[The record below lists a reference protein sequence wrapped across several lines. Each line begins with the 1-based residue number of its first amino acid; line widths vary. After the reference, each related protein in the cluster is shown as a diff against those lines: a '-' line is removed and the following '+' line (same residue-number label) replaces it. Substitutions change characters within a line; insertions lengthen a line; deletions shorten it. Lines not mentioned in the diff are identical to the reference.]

1 MTPRAPRSAAPQ
13 EREPAGIDQIPVWTG
28 VSVRAPR
35 AFSDGLA
42 HLLNDLNDE
51 QYAAVTYGEGPLLV
65 VAGAGTGKT
74 QVITR
79 RVAWLIAEQRAL
91 PEEILALT
99 FTDRAAEEMQ
109 GRVDRLVPYGYAT
122 TPIKTFHAWGDELLR
137 ENSHRLGISGDL
149 RVLGRA
155 EVVLLLREHLFEL
168 GLSRFTPLGDPTR
181 FLGDIAGYISRAKE
195 EAVSADAIEA
205 FAAELRAKAAAVV
218 PDVDA
223 PAKERKKLEEYAAAL
238 TRLSEEQGELAV
250 VYRTYRGILAKSG
263 LLDFGDQVLLA
274 YEILRSDPLV
284 AARVR
289 ERHRWLLVDEY
300 QDTNRLQ
307 GALVDL
313 IAQGSGNLTAVGD
326 DDQSI
331 YRFRGAAISNILG
344 FVDRY
349 PDAGKVVLTK
359 NYRSTTPILSAA
371 RRLVRFNDPDR
382 LETRLGISKD
392 LSAEADPGGSAP
404 VGFRRF
410 RTTADEADWIAQ
422 EVRASI
428 DAGRRPRDH
437 AVLVRANVDT
447 VEIGRSL
454 NMAGIAWRASGAA
467 GLYDRPEVRLLLA
480 GLRHAADPDASA
492 PLFLI
497 AADARFKVPAAILA
511 AAVGKAR
518 REHRSLRECLALI
531 GAAHPDTE
539 RLMGR
544 LSGLVQES
552 VERTSGEVLYRWLRE
567 SGLLAE
573 LTREASPEADEQ
585 IRNIG
590 RLFDVVRS
598 RSRLLELD
606 RAPYLVRYLEELGEA
621 GDDPSAADVDPD
633 LDAVSLL
640 TIHQAKGLEFPVVFV
655 ANMVETRFPAR
666 GRPPRL
672 ALAAELGGSDEIV
685 PRDPR
690 IADDPSAL
698 DEEALREER
707 RLAYVA
713 LTRARTQ
720 LYLSAAER
728 STGGVRP
735 RKVSRFVSEALD
747 LARTQLEEVP
757 FTGERSS
764 AIGALEIVA
773 PAPPVFAVREPGA
786 AEQTPLTLSYTAI
799 EAYLACP
806 LRYHYQQRLRIPLPP
821 HHAAIY
827 GSALHAAVAEF
838 HRGQMNGAAPELP
851 ALTAALD
858 RSWQSAGFVSRSHEE
873 ARRDAALK
881 VIERFRSDELASGV
895 VPAYVEKDFSF
906 EIGGHKVRGRWDRVD
921 VRPLAPGERTKEI
934 PSIELSGDTL
944 RPTLPLSDEWVVIS
958 DYKSGGKDDDETGVA
973 RARDA
978 LQLQIYALAWRS
990 TTGRLPDEVSLRF
1003 LDSGKTATV
1012 PVDPKRIEKA
1022 REKIAEAAEGIQT
1035 GSMEAKPDLMNCTYC
1050 AYRELCPSSKAP
1062 AGRPG

>member
-1 MTPRAPRSAAPQ
+1 M
-13 EREPAGIDQIPVWTG
+13 
-28 VSVRAPR
+28 RAPR
-35 AFSDGLA
+35 AFEEGVK
-42 HLLNDLNDE
+42 HLLADLNDE
-51 QYAAVTYGEGPLLV
+51 QYAAVTHGEGPLLV

-79 RVAWLIAEQRAL
+79 RVAWLIAQQRAA

-137 ENSHRLGISGDL
+137 ENAHRLGISGEL

-168 GLSRFTPLGDPTR
+168 GLSRFAPLGDPTR
-181 FLGDIAGYISRAKE
+181 FLGDVAAYISRAKE
-195 EAVSADAIEA
+195 EGVGADQINTFATDLCARAETLRSETVDDEKVRRQVSAHADA
-205 FAAELRAKAAAVV
+205 LQR
-218 PDVDA
+218 
-223 PAKERKKLEEYAAAL
+223 LGEEH
-238 TRLSEEQGELAV
+238 GELAAA
-250 VYRTYRGILAKSG
+250 YRAYRRILARNG

-274 YEILRSDPLV
+274 YELLRDDPLV

-313 IAQGSGNLTAVGD
+313 IAQGSRNLTAVGD

-331 YRFRGAAISNILG
+331 YRFRGAAIENILG

-349 PDAGKVVLTK
+349 PDASKVVLTR

-371 RRLVRFNDPDR
+371 RRLIRFNDPER
-382 LETRLGISKD
+382 LETKLGISKE
-392 LSAEADPGGSAP
+392 LRAEVEGSAP
-404 VGFRRF
+404 HPVAFRRF
-410 RTTADEADWIAQ
+410 RTTADEADWIAS
-422 EVRASI
+422 EIRSSVAS
-428 DAGRRPRDH
+428 GRLPRDH

-447 VEIGRSL
+447 AEISRSL
-454 NMAGIAWRASGAA
+454 NMAGIPWRASGAA

-480 GLRHAADPDASA
+480 GLRYAADPDASA

-497 AADARFKVPAAILA
+497 AADPRFKVPAGTLA
-511 AAVGKAR
+511 AAVGKSR
-518 REHRSLRECLALI
+518 RDHRPLREALQAV
-531 GAAHPDTE
+531 GAINPDTV
-539 RLMGR
+539 RLLSR
-544 LSGLVQES
+544 LSDLVKES

-573 LTREASPEADEQ
+573 LTREATPEADEQ

-606 RAPYLVRYLEELGEA
+606 RAPFLVRYLEELGEA

-633 LDAVSLL
+633 LDAVALL
-640 TIHQAKGLEFPVVFV
+640 TVHQAKGLEFPVVFV

-690 IADDPSAL
+690 APEAPTAL

-713 LTRARTQ
+713 LTRAREQ
-720 LYLSAAER
+720 LYLTASER
-728 STGGVRP
+728 ATGGVRP
-735 RKVSRFVSEALD
+735 RKVSRFISEALD
-747 LARTQLEEVP
+747 LARTQLEETV

-764 AIGALEIVA
+764 AVAALEVA
-773 PAPPVFAVREPGA
+773 EPAAAVLPARAPGG

-838 HRGQMNGAAPELP
+838 HRGQMAGAVPESE
-851 ALTAALD
+851 ALVEALN
-858 RSWQSAGFVSRSHEE
+858 RSWQSAGFISRTHEE
-873 ARRDAALK
+873 ARYAAALK
-881 VIERFRSDELASGV
+881 VLERFSDEERASGT

-906 EIGGHKVRGRWDRVD
+906 EIGGHKIRGRWDRVD
-921 VRPLAPGERTKEI
+921 VTPLASGERTREI
-934 PSIELSGDTL
+934 PVIEMSDETI

-958 DYKSGGKDDDETGVA
+958 DYKSGGKDDEEGNAT

-978 LQLQIYALAWRS
+978 LQLQIYALAWRAA
-990 TTGRLPDEVSLRF
+990 TGRLPDEVSLRF

-1012 PVDPKRIEKA
+1012 PVDPKRIAKA
-1022 REKIAEAAEGIQT
+1022 RDRIVEAAEGIQS
-1035 GSMEAKPDLMNCTYC
+1035 GSMEAKPDRMNCTYC

-1062 AGRPG
+1062 AGRPS

>member
-1 MTPRAPRSAAPQ
+1 M
-13 EREPAGIDQIPVWTG
+13 
-28 VSVRAPR
+28 RAPR
-35 AFSDGLA
+35 AFEEGVK
-42 HLLNDLNDE
+42 HLLADLNDE
-51 QYAAVTYGEGPLLV
+51 QYAAVTHGEGPLLV

-79 RVAWLIAEQRAL
+79 RVAWLIAQQRAA

-137 ENSHRLGISGDL
+137 ENAHRLGISGEL

-168 GLSRFTPLGDPTR
+168 GLSRFAPLGDPTR
-181 FLGDIAGYISRAKE
+181 FLGDVAGYISRAKE
-195 EAVSADAIEA
+195 EGVGADQIDTFATDLCARAETLRSETVDDEKVRRQVSAHADA
-205 FAAELRAKAAAVV
+205 LQR
-218 PDVDA
+218 
-223 PAKERKKLEEYAAAL
+223 LGEEH
-238 TRLSEEQGELAV
+238 GELATAYRA
-250 VYRTYRGILAKSG
+250 YRTILARNG

-274 YEILRSDPLV
+274 YELLRDDPLV

-313 IAQGSGNLTAVGD
+313 VAQGSRNLTAVGD

-331 YRFRGAAISNILG
+331 YRFRGAAIENILG

-349 PDAGKVVLTK
+349 PDASKVVLTR

-371 RRLVRFNDPDR
+371 RRLIRFNDPER
-382 LETRLGISKD
+382 LETKLGISKE
-392 LSAEADPGGSAP
+392 LRAEVEGSAP
-404 VGFRRF
+404 HPVAFRRF
-410 RTTADEADWIAQ
+410 RTTADEADWIAS
-422 EVRASI
+422 EIRSSVAS
-428 DAGRRPRDH
+428 GRLPRDH

-447 VEIGRSL
+447 AEISRSL
-454 NMAGIAWRASGAA
+454 NMAGIPWRASGAA

-497 AADARFKVPAAILA
+497 AADPRFKVPAGTLA
-511 AAVGKAR
+511 AAVGKSR
-518 REHRSLRECLALI
+518 RDHRPLREALQAV
-531 GAAHPDTE
+531 GAINPDTV
-539 RLMGR
+539 RLLSR
-544 LSGLVQES
+544 LSDLVKES

-573 LTREASPEADEQ
+573 LTREATPEADEQ

-606 RAPYLVRYLEELGEA
+606 RAPFLVRYLEELGEA

-633 LDAVSLL
+633 LDAVALL
-640 TIHQAKGLEFPVVFV
+640 TVHQAKGLEFPVVFV

-690 IADDPSAL
+690 APEAPTAL

-713 LTRARTQ
+713 LTRARDQ
-720 LYLSAAER
+720 LYLTASER
-728 STGGVRP
+728 ATGGVRP
-735 RKVSRFVSEALD
+735 RKVSRFISEALD
-747 LARTQLEEVP
+747 LARTQLEETV

-764 AIGALEIVA
+764 AVAALEVA
-773 PAPPVFAVREPGA
+773 EPAAAVLPARAPGA
-786 AEQTPLTLSYTAI
+786 AEQAPLTLSYTAI

-838 HRGQMNGAAPELP
+838 HRGQMVGAVPESE
-851 ALTAALD
+851 ALVEALN
-858 RSWQSAGFVSRSHEE
+858 RSWQSAGFISRTHEE
-873 ARRDAALK
+873 ARYAAALK
-881 VIERFRSDELASGV
+881 VLERFSDEERASGT

-906 EIGGHKVRGRWDRVD
+906 EIGGHKIRGRWDRVD
-921 VRPLAPGERTKEI
+921 VTPLASGERTREI
-934 PSIELSGDTL
+934 PVIEMSDETL

-958 DYKSGGKDDDETGVA
+958 DYKSGGKDDEEGNAT

-978 LQLQIYALAWRS
+978 LQLQIYALAWRAA
-990 TTGRLPDEVSLRF
+990 TGRLPDEVSLRF

-1012 PVDPKRIEKA
+1012 PVDPKRIAKA
-1022 REKIAEAAEGIQT
+1022 RDRIAEAAEGIQS
-1035 GSMEAKPDLMNCTYC
+1035 GSMEAKPDRMNCTYC

-1062 AGRPG
+1062 AGRPS

>member
-1 MTPRAPRSAAPQ
+1 
-13 EREPAGIDQIPVWTG
+13 
-28 VSVRAPR
+28 
-35 AFSDGLA
+35 
-42 HLLNDLNDE
+42 
-51 QYAAVTYGEGPLLV
+51 
-65 VAGAGTGKT
+65 
-74 QVITR
+74 
-79 RVAWLIAEQRAL
+79 
-91 PEEILALT
+91 
-99 FTDRAAEEMQ
+99 
-109 GRVDRLVPYGYAT
+109 
-122 TPIKTFHAWGDELLR
+122 
-137 ENSHRLGISGDL
+137 
-149 RVLGRA
+149 
-155 EVVLLLREHLFEL
+155 
-168 GLSRFTPLGDPTR
+168 
-181 FLGDIAGYISRAKE
+181 
-195 EAVSADAIEA
+195 
-205 FAAELRAKAAAVV
+205 
-218 PDVDA
+218 
-223 PAKERKKLEEYAAAL
+223 
-238 TRLSEEQGELAV
+238 
-250 VYRTYRGILAKSG
+250 
-263 LLDFGDQVLLA
+263 
-274 YEILRSDPLV
+274 
-284 AARVR
+284 
-289 ERHRWLLVDEY
+289 
-300 QDTNRLQ
+300 
-307 GALVDL
+307 
-313 IAQGSGNLTAVGD
+313 
-326 DDQSI
+326 
-331 YRFRGAAISNILG
+331 
-344 FVDRY
+344 
-349 PDAGKVVLTK
+349 
-359 NYRSTTPILSAA
+359 
-371 RRLVRFNDPDR
+371 
-382 LETRLGISKD
+382 
-392 LSAEADPGGSAP
+392 
-404 VGFRRF
+404 
-410 RTTADEADWIAQ
+410 
-422 EVRASI
+422 
-428 DAGRRPRDH
+428 
-437 AVLVRANVDT
+437 
-447 VEIGRSL
+447 
-454 NMAGIAWRASGAA
+454 
-467 GLYDRPEVRLLLA
+467 
-480 GLRHAADPDASA
+480 
-492 PLFLI
+492 
-497 AADARFKVPAAILA
+497 
-511 AAVGKAR
+511 
-518 REHRSLRECLALI
+518 
-531 GAAHPDTE
+531 
-539 RLMGR
+539 
-544 LSGLVQES
+544 VQES

-690 IADDPSAL
+690 ATDEPSAL

-773 PAPPVFAVREPGA
+773 PAPPVFAAREAGV

-838 HRGQMNGAAPELP
+838 HRGQMNGAPPELP

-881 VIERFRSDELASGV
+881 VIERFRSEELASGV

-934 PSIELSGDTL
+934 PVIELSGDTL

-978 LQLQIYALAWRS
+978 LQLQIDALAWRS

>member
-1 MTPRAPRSAAPQ
+1 
-13 EREPAGIDQIPVWTG
+13 
-28 VSVRAPR
+28 
-35 AFSDGLA
+35 
-42 HLLNDLNDE
+42 
-51 QYAAVTYGEGPLLV
+51 
-65 VAGAGTGKT
+65 
-74 QVITR
+74 
-79 RVAWLIAEQRAL
+79 
-91 PEEILALT
+91 
-99 FTDRAAEEMQ
+99 
-109 GRVDRLVPYGYAT
+109 
-122 TPIKTFHAWGDELLR
+122 
-137 ENSHRLGISGDL
+137 
-149 RVLGRA
+149 
-155 EVVLLLREHLFEL
+155 VVLLLREHLFEL
-168 GLSRFTPLGDPTR
+168 GLSRFAPLGDPTR
-181 FLGDIAGYISRAKE
+181 FLGDIAGFISRAKE

-205 FAAELRAKAAAVV
+205 FAADLCVKAAAVV
-218 PDVDA
+218 VDTRV
-223 PAKERKKLEEYAAAL
+223 PEKERKRLEEYAAAL
-238 TRLSEEQGELAV
+238 MRLGEEQAELAT
-250 VYRTYRGILAKSG
+250 VYRMYRAILAKSG

-313 IAQGSGNLTAVGD
+313 IAEGSGNLTAVGD

-331 YRFRGAAISNILG
+331 YRFRGAAINNILG

-349 PDAGKVVLTK
+349 PNAAKVVLTK
-359 NYRSTTPILSAA
+359 NYRSTTPILTAA
-371 RRLVRFNDPDR
+371 RRLIRFNDPDR
-382 LETRLGISKD
+382 LETRLGISKE
-392 LSAEADPGGSAP
+392 LSAEMDPGNAP
-404 VGFRRF
+404 PVAFRRF
-410 RTTADEADWIAQ
+410 HTTADEADWIAQ
-422 EVRASI
+422 EIRTSI
-428 DAGRRPRDH
+428 DGGRRPRDH

-454 NMAGIAWRASGAA
+454 NMSGIAWRASGAA

-497 AADARFKVPAAILA
+497 AADPRFKVPATILA

-531 GAAHPDTE
+531 GAAHPETE
-539 RLMGR
+539 RLMLR

-640 TIHQAKGLEFPVVFV
+640 TVHQAKGLEFPVVFV
-655 ANMVETRFPAR
+655 ANAVETRFPAR

-672 ALAAELGGSDEIV
+672 ALAAELGGSDEV
-685 PRDPR
+685 TPRDPR
-690 IADDPSAL
+690 DADAPSAL

-728 STGGVRP
+728 STGGIRP
-735 RKVSRFVSEALD
+735 RKLSRFVSEALD

-764 AIGALEIVA
+764 AIGALEVVA
-773 PAPPVFAVREPGA
+773 PAPPVVAARDVSA

-838 HRGQMNGAAPELP
+838 HRGQMNGTVPELP

-881 VIERFRSDELASGV
+881 VIERFRAEEIASGV

-921 VRPLAPGERTKEI
+921 VRPLAPGERTMEI
-934 PSIELSGDTL
+934 PVIELSGDTL

-958 DYKSGGKDDDETGVA
+958 DYKSGGKDDDEAGLT

-990 TTGRLPDEVSLRF
+990 ATGRLPDEVSLRF

>member
-1 MTPRAPRSAAPQ
+1 M
-13 EREPAGIDQIPVWTG
+13 
-28 VSVRAPR
+28 RAPR
-35 AFSDGLA
+35 AFEEGVK
-42 HLLNDLNDE
+42 HLLADLNDE
-51 QYAAVTYGEGPLLV
+51 QYKAVTHGEGPLLV

-79 RVAWLIAEQRAL
+79 RVAWLIAQQRAT

-99 FTDRAAEEMQ
+99 FTDRAADEMQ

-137 ENSHRLGISGDL
+137 ENSHRLGISGEL

-168 GLSRFTPLGDPTR
+168 GLSRFAPLGDPTR
-181 FLGDIAGYISRAKE
+181 FLGDLAGYISRAKE
-195 EAVSADAIEA
+195 EGVGADQIDTFAADLRARADSLRSETLVDEKVRRQVSAHADA
-205 FAAELRAKAAAVV
+205 LQR
-218 PDVDA
+218 
-223 PAKERKKLEEYAAAL
+223 LGEEH
-238 TRLSEEQGELAV
+238 GELAAAYRA
-250 VYRTYRGILAKSG
+250 YRTILASNG

-274 YEILRSDPLV
+274 YELLRDDPLV

-313 IAQGSGNLTAVGD
+313 IAQGSRNLTAVGD

-331 YRFRGAAISNILG
+331 YRFRGAAIENILG

-349 PDAGKVVLTK
+349 PDAEKVVLTR

-371 RRLVRFNDPDR
+371 RRLIRFNDPER
-382 LETRLGISKD
+382 LETKLGISKE
-392 LSAEADPGGSAP
+392 LRAEAEGSAP
-404 VGFRRF
+404 HPVAFRRF
-410 RTTADEADWIAQ
+410 RTTADEADWIAS
-422 EVRASI
+422 EIRSSVAS
-428 DAGRRPRDH
+428 GRLSRDH

-447 VEIGRSL
+447 AEISRSL
-454 NMAGIAWRASGAA
+454 NMAGIPWRASGAA

-492 PLFLI
+492 PLYLI
-497 AADARFKVPAAILA
+497 AADPRFKVPAGTLA
-511 AAVGKAR
+511 AAVGKSR
-518 REHRSLRECLALI
+518 REHRPLREALQAV
-531 GAAHPDTE
+531 GAMNADTV
-539 RLMGR
+539 RLLSR
-544 LSGLVQES
+544 LGDLVKES

-573 LTREASPEADEQ
+573 LTREATPEADEQ

-606 RAPYLVRYLEELGEA
+606 RAPFLVRYLEELGEA

-633 LDAVSLL
+633 LDAVALL
-640 TIHQAKGLEFPVVFV
+640 TVHQAKGLEFPVVFV

-666 GRPPRL
+666 GRPPHL

-690 IADDPSAL
+690 APETPTAL
-698 DEEALREER
+698 DEVALREER

-713 LTRARTQ
+713 LTRAREQ
-720 LYLSAAER
+720 LYLTASER
-728 STGGVRP
+728 ATGGVRP
-735 RKVSRFVSEALD
+735 RKVSRFISEALD
-747 LARTQLEEVP
+747 LARTQLEATA

-764 AIGALEIVA
+764 AAAALEVA
-773 PAPPVFAVREPGA
+773 EPATAVLPARVPGA
-786 AEQTPLTLSYTAI
+786 AEQAPLTLSYTAI

-838 HRGQMNGAAPELP
+838 HRGQMAGSVPESE
-851 ALTAALD
+851 ALVEALN
-858 RSWQSAGFVSRSHEE
+858 RSWQSAGFISRTHEE
-873 ARRDAALK
+873 ARYAAALK
-881 VIERFRSDELASGV
+881 VLERFRDEERASGT

-906 EIGGHKVRGRWDRVD
+906 EIGGHKIRGRWDRVD
-921 VRPLAPGERTKEI
+921 VTPLASGERTREI
-934 PSIELSGDTL
+934 PVIEMGDETL

-958 DYKSGGKDDDETGVA
+958 DYKSGGNDDEEGNTT
-973 RARDA
+973 RARNA
-978 LQLQIYALAWRS
+978 LQLQIYALAWRAA
-990 TTGRLPDEVSLRF
+990 TGRLPDEVSLRF

-1012 PVDPKRIEKA
+1012 QVDPKRIAKA
-1022 REKIAEAAEGIQT
+1022 RDRIVEAAEGIQS
-1035 GSMEAKPDLMNCTYC
+1035 GSMEAKPDRMNCTYC
-1050 AYRELCPSSKAP
+1050 AYRELCPSSKAQ
-1062 AGRPG
+1062 AGRPS

>member
-1 MTPRAPRSAAPQ
+1 M
-13 EREPAGIDQIPVWTG
+13 
-28 VSVRAPR
+28 RAPR
-35 AFSDGLA
+35 AFEEGVK
-42 HLLNDLNDE
+42 HLLADLNDE
-51 QYAAVTYGEGPLLV
+51 QYAAVTHGDGPLLV

-79 RVAWLIAEQRAL
+79 RVAWLIAQQRAA

-137 ENSHRLGISGDL
+137 ENAHRLGISGEL

-168 GLSRFTPLGDPTR
+168 GLSRFAPLGDPTR
-181 FLGDIAGYISRAKE
+181 FLGDVAGYISRAKE
-195 EAVSADAIEA
+195 EGVGADQIDTFATELCARAETLRSETVDDEKVRRQVSAHADA
-205 FAAELRAKAAAVV
+205 LQR
-218 PDVDA
+218 
-223 PAKERKKLEEYAAAL
+223 LGEEH
-238 TRLSEEQGELAV
+238 GELAAAYRA
-250 VYRTYRGILAKSG
+250 YRTILARNG

-274 YEILRSDPLV
+274 YELLRDDPLV

-313 IAQGSGNLTAVGD
+313 IAQGSRNLTAVGD

-331 YRFRGAAISNILG
+331 YRFRGAAIENILG

-349 PDAGKVVLTK
+349 PDASKVVLTR

-371 RRLVRFNDPDR
+371 RRLIRFNDPER
-382 LETRLGISKD
+382 LETKLGISKE
-392 LSAEADPGGSAP
+392 LRAEVEGSAP
-404 VGFRRF
+404 HPVAFRRF
-410 RTTADEADWIAQ
+410 RTTADEADWIAS
-422 EVRASI
+422 EIRSSVAS
-428 DAGRRPRDH
+428 GRLPRDH

-447 VEIGRSL
+447 AEISRSL
-454 NMAGIAWRASGAA
+454 NMAGIPWRASGAA

-497 AADARFKVPAAILA
+497 AADPRFKVPAGTLA
-511 AAVGKAR
+511 AAVGKSR
-518 REHRSLRECLALI
+518 RDHRPLREALQAV
-531 GAAHPDTE
+531 GAINPDTV
-539 RLMGR
+539 RLLSR
-544 LSGLVQES
+544 LSDLVKES

-573 LTREASPEADEQ
+573 LTREATPEADEQ

-606 RAPYLVRYLEELGEA
+606 RAPFLVRYLEELGEA

-633 LDAVSLL
+633 LDAVALL
-640 TIHQAKGLEFPVVFV
+640 TVHQAKGLEFPVVFV

-690 IADDPSAL
+690 APEAPTTL

-713 LTRARTQ
+713 LTRAREQ
-720 LYLSAAER
+720 LYLTASER
-728 STGGVRP
+728 ATGGVRP
-735 RKVSRFVSEALD
+735 RKVSRFISEALD
-747 LARTQLEEVP
+747 LARTQLEETV

-764 AIGALEIVA
+764 AVAALEVA
-773 PAPPVFAVREPGA
+773 EPAAAVLPARAPGA

-838 HRGQMNGAAPELP
+838 HRGQMAGAVPESE
-851 ALTAALD
+851 ALVEALN
-858 RSWQSAGFVSRSHEE
+858 RSWQSAGFISRTHEE
-873 ARRDAALK
+873 ARYAAALK
-881 VIERFRSDELASGV
+881 VLERFSDEERASGT

-906 EIGGHKVRGRWDRVD
+906 EIGGHKIRGRWDRVD
-921 VRPLAPGERTKEI
+921 VTPLASGERTREI
-934 PSIELSGDTL
+934 PVIEMSDETI

-958 DYKSGGKDDDETGVA
+958 DYKSGGKDDEEGNAT

-978 LQLQIYALAWRS
+978 LQLQIYALAWRAA
-990 TTGRLPDEVSLRF
+990 TGRLPDEVSLRF

-1012 PVDPKRIEKA
+1012 PVDPKRIAKA
-1022 REKIAEAAEGIQT
+1022 RDRIAEAAEGIQS
-1035 GSMEAKPDLMNCTYC
+1035 GSMEAKPDRMNCTYC

-1062 AGRPG
+1062 AGRPS

>member
-1 MTPRAPRSAAPQ
+1 M
-13 EREPAGIDQIPVWTG
+13 
-28 VSVRAPR
+28 RAPR
-35 AFSDGLA
+35 AFEEGVK
-42 HLLNDLNDE
+42 HLLADLNDE
-51 QYAAVTYGEGPLLV
+51 QYAAVTHGEGPLLV

-79 RVAWLIAEQRAL
+79 RVAWLIAQQRAA

-137 ENSHRLGISGDL
+137 ENAHRLGISGEL

-168 GLSRFTPLGDPTR
+168 GLSRFAPLGDPTR
-181 FLGDIAGYISRAKE
+181 FLGDVAGYISRAKE
-195 EAVSADAIEA
+195 EGVGADQIDTFAADLRARAETLRSENVDDEKVRRQVSAHADA
-205 FAAELRAKAAAVV
+205 LQR
-218 PDVDA
+218 
-223 PAKERKKLEEYAAAL
+223 LGEEH
-238 TRLSEEQGELAV
+238 GELAAAYRA
-250 VYRTYRGILAKSG
+250 YRTILARNG

-274 YEILRSDPLV
+274 YELLRDDPLV

-313 IAQGSGNLTAVGD
+313 IAQGSRNLTAVGD

-331 YRFRGAAISNILG
+331 YRFRGAAIENILG

-349 PDAGKVVLTK
+349 PDASKVVLTR

-371 RRLVRFNDPDR
+371 RRLIRFNDPER
-382 LETRLGISKD
+382 LETKLGISKE
-392 LSAEADPGGSAP
+392 LRAEVEGSAP
-404 VGFRRF
+404 HPVAFRRF
-410 RTTADEADWIAQ
+410 RTTADEADWIAS
-422 EVRASI
+422 EIRSSVAS
-428 DAGRRPRDH
+428 GRLPRDH

-447 VEIGRSL
+447 AEISRSL
-454 NMAGIAWRASGAA
+454 NMAGIPWRASGAA

-497 AADARFKVPAAILA
+497 AADPRFKVPAGTLA
-511 AAVGKAR
+511 AAVGKSR
-518 REHRSLRECLALI
+518 RDHRPLREALQAV
-531 GAAHPDTE
+531 GAINPDTV
-539 RLMGR
+539 RL
-544 LSGLVQES
+544 LSQLSDLVKES

-567 SGLLAE
+567 SGLLAD
-573 LTREASPEADEQ
+573 LTREATPEADEQ

-606 RAPYLVRYLEELGEA
+606 RAPFLVRYLEELGEA

-633 LDAVSLL
+633 LDAVALL
-640 TIHQAKGLEFPVVFV
+640 TVHQAKGLEFPVVFV

-690 IADDPSAL
+690 APETPTAL

-713 LTRARTQ
+713 LTRAREQ
-720 LYLSAAER
+720 LYLTASER
-728 STGGVRP
+728 ATGGVRP
-735 RKVSRFVSEALD
+735 RKVSRFISEALD
-747 LARTQLEEVP
+747 LARTQLEETPV
-757 FTGERSS
+757 TGERSS
-764 AIGALEIVA
+764 AVAALEVA
-773 PAPPVFAVREPGA
+773 EPAAAVLPARAPGA
-786 AEQTPLTLSYTAI
+786 TEQTPLTLSYTAI

-838 HRGQMNGAAPELP
+838 HRGQMAGAVPESE
-851 ALTAALD
+851 ALVEALN
-858 RSWQSAGFVSRSHEE
+858 RSWQSAGFISRTHEE
-873 ARRDAALK
+873 ARYAAALK
-881 VIERFRSDELASGV
+881 VLERFSDEERASGT

-906 EIGGHKVRGRWDRVD
+906 EIGGHKIRGRWDRVD
-921 VRPLAPGERTKEI
+921 VTPLASGERTREI
-934 PSIELSGDTL
+934 PVIEMSDETL

-958 DYKSGGKDDDETGVA
+958 DYKSGGKDDEEGNVT

-978 LQLQIYALAWRS
+978 LQLQIYALAWRAA
-990 TTGRLPDEVSLRF
+990 TGRLPDEVSLRF

-1012 PVDPKRIEKA
+1012 PVEPKRIAKA
-1022 REKIAEAAEGIQT
+1022 RDRIVEAAEGIQS
-1035 GSMEAKPDLMNCTYC
+1035 GSMEAKPDRMNCTYC

-1062 AGRPG
+1062 AGRPS

>member
-1 MTPRAPRSAAPQ
+1 MTPRAPRG
-13 EREPAGIDQIPVWTG
+13 AGSITTPPEGDGQIPVWT
-28 VSVRAPR
+28 VASVRSPR
-35 AFSDGLA
+35 VVSESLA
-42 HLLNDLNDE
+42 HLLEDLNDE
-51 QYAAVTYGEGPLLV
+51 QYAAVTHGEGPLLV

-99 FTDRAAEEMQ
+99 FTERAAEEMQ
-109 GRVDRLVPYGYAT
+109 ARVDRLVPYGYAT

-137 ENSHRLGISGDL
+137 ENAHRIGISGDL

-168 GLSRFTPLGDPTR
+168 GLARFAPLGDPTK
-181 FLGDIAGYISRAKE
+181 FLSDIASYISRAKE
-195 EAVSADAIEA
+195 EAVGADQIEG
-205 FAAELRAKAAAVV
+205 FAADLQARAAAVGEGEGGT
-218 PDVDA
+218 
-223 PAKERKKLEEYAAAL
+223 ERERRGLAEYAAAL
-238 TRLSEEQGELAV
+238 QRLGEEHGELAA
-250 VYRTYRGILAKSG
+250 VYRAYRKILASGG

-274 YEILRSDPLV
+274 YELLRDDPLV

-313 IAQGSGNLTAVGD
+313 IAQGERNLTAVGD

-349 PDAGKVVLTK
+349 PDAAKVVLTK
-359 NYRSTTPILSAA
+359 NYRSTTPILTAA
-371 RRLVRFNDPDR
+371 RRLIRFNDPDR
-382 LETRLGISKD
+382 LETRLGISKE
-392 LSAEADPGGSAP
+392 LSAEMESGSSAP
-404 VGFRRF
+404 VAFRRF

-422 EVRASI
+422 EVQRSL
-428 DAGRRPRDH
+428 DAGARPRDH

-447 VEIGRSL
+447 VEIARSL

-497 AADARFKVPAAILA
+497 AADPRFKVPPAVLA
-511 AAVGKAR
+511 AAVGKSR
-518 REHRSLRECLALI
+518 REHRSLRESLALA

-539 RLMGR
+539 RLVSR
-544 LSGLVQES
+544 LDGIVHES
-552 VERTSGEVLYRWLRE
+552 VERTSGEVLYGWLRE

-573 LTREASPEADEQ
+573 LTREASPEADER

-633 LDAVSLL
+633 LDAVALL
-640 TIHQAKGLEFPVVFV
+640 TVHQAKGLEFPVVFV

-672 ALAAELGGSDEIV
+672 ALAAELGGGDEIL

-690 IADDPSAL
+690 LADLPSAL

-713 LTRARTQ
+713 MTRARRR

-735 RKVSRFVSEALD
+735 RKVSRFVAESLD
-747 LARTQLEEVP
+747 LARTQLEEAP

-764 AIGALEIVA
+764 AVAALEVVA
-773 PAPPVFAVREPGA
+773 PALPVVAARQVGV
-786 AEQTPLTLSYTAI
+786 AEQAPLTLSYTAI
-799 EAYLACP
+799 EAFLACP

-838 HRGQMNGAAPELP
+838 HRGQMSGASPALPELV
-851 ALTAALD
+851 TALD
-858 RSWQSAGFVSRSHEE
+858 RSWQSAGFISRSHEE
-873 ARRDAALK
+873 ARRDAAL
-881 VIERFRSDELASGV
+881 VALERFRSDEIESGV

-906 EIGGHKVRGRWDRVD
+906 EIGGHKIRGRWDRVD
-921 VRPLAPGERTKEI
+921 VKPLAPGERTREI
-934 PSIELSGDTL
+934 PTIDLSGDTL
-944 RPTLPLSDEWVVIS
+944 RPTLPLSDEWVVIA
-958 DYKSGGKDDDETGVA
+958 DYKSGGRDDDEVSLS
-973 RARDA
+973 RAREA
-978 LQLQIYALAWRS
+978 LQLQIYALAWRAA
-990 TTGRLPDEVSLRF
+990 TGRLPDEVSLRF
-1003 LDSGKTATV
+1003 LDTGRVATV
-1012 PVDPKRIEKA
+1012 PVEPKRIEKA
-1022 REKIAEAAEGIQT
+1022 RQRIAEAAEGIQT

-1062 AGRPG
+1062 AGRPA

>member
-1 MTPRAPRSAAPQ
+1 
-13 EREPAGIDQIPVWTG
+13 
-28 VSVRAPR
+28 VRAPR
-35 AFSDGLA
+35 AFEEGVK
-42 HLLNDLNDE
+42 HLLADLNDE
-51 QYAAVTYGEGPLLV
+51 QYAAVTHGEGPLLV

-79 RVAWLIAEQRAL
+79 RVAWLIAQQRAA

-137 ENSHRLGISGDL
+137 ENSHRLGISGEL

-168 GLSRFTPLGDPTR
+168 GLSRFAPLGDPTR
-181 FLGDIAGYISRAKE
+181 FLGDVAGYISRAKE
-195 EAVSADAIEA
+195 EGVGADQIDTFAADLRARAETLRSETVDDEKVRRQVSAHADA
-205 FAAELRAKAAAVV
+205 LQR
-218 PDVDA
+218 
-223 PAKERKKLEEYAAAL
+223 LGEEH
-238 TRLSEEQGELAV
+238 GELAAAYRA
-250 VYRTYRGILAKSG
+250 YRTILARNG

-274 YEILRSDPLV
+274 YELLRDDPLV

-313 IAQGSGNLTAVGD
+313 IAQGSRNLTAVGD

-331 YRFRGAAISNILG
+331 YRFRGAAIENILR

-349 PDAGKVVLTK
+349 PDASKVVLTR

-371 RRLVRFNDPDR
+371 RRLIRFNDPER
-382 LETRLGISKD
+382 LETKLGISKE
-392 LSAEADPGGSAP
+392 LRAEVEGSAP
-404 VGFRRF
+404 HPVAFRRF
-410 RTTADEADWIAQ
+410 RTTADEADWIAG
-422 EVRASI
+422 EIRSSVAS
-428 DAGRRPRDH
+428 GRLPRDH

-447 VEIGRSL
+447 AEISRSL
-454 NMAGIAWRASGAA
+454 NMAGIPWRASGAA

-497 AADARFKVPAAILA
+497 AADPRFKVPAGTLA
-511 AAVGKAR
+511 AAVGKSR
-518 REHRSLRECLALI
+518 RDHRPLREALQAV
-531 GAAHPDTE
+531 GAINPDTV
-539 RLMGR
+539 RLLSR
-544 LSGLVQES
+544 LSDLVKES

-567 SGLLAE
+567 SGLLAD
-573 LTREASPEADEQ
+573 LTREATPEADEQ

-606 RAPYLVRYLEELGEA
+606 RAPFLVRYLEELGEA

-633 LDAVSLL
+633 LDAVALL
-640 TIHQAKGLEFPVVFV
+640 TVHQAKGLEFPVVFV

-690 IADDPSAL
+690 APETPTAL

-713 LTRARTQ
+713 LTRAREQ
-720 LYLSAAER
+720 LYLTASER
-728 STGGVRP
+728 ATGGVRP
-735 RKVSRFVSEALD
+735 RKVSRFISEALD
-747 LARTQLEEVP
+747 LARTQLEETP

-764 AIGALEIVA
+764 AVAALEVA
-773 PAPPVFAVREPGA
+773 EPAAAVLPARAPGA
-786 AEQTPLTLSYTAI
+786 TEQTPLTLSYTAI

-838 HRGQMNGAAPELP
+838 HRGQMAGAVPESE
-851 ALTAALD
+851 ALVEALN
-858 RSWQSAGFVSRSHEE
+858 RSWQSAGFISRTHEE
-873 ARRDAALK
+873 ARYAAALK
-881 VIERFRSDELASGV
+881 VLERFSDEERASGT

-906 EIGGHKVRGRWDRVD
+906 EIGGHKIRGRWDRVD
-921 VRPLAPGERTKEI
+921 VTPLASGERTREI
-934 PSIELSGDTL
+934 PVIEMSDETL

-958 DYKSGGKDDDETGVA
+958 DYKSGGKDDEEGNAT

-978 LQLQIYALAWRS
+978 LQLQIYALAWRAA
-990 TTGRLPDEVSLRF
+990 TGRLPDEVSLRF

-1012 PVDPKRIEKA
+1012 PVDPKRIAKA
-1022 REKIAEAAEGIQT
+1022 RDRIVEAAEGIQS
-1035 GSMEAKPDLMNCTYC
+1035 GSMEAKPDRMNCTYC

-1062 AGRPG
+1062 AGRPS

>member
-1 MTPRAPRSAAPQ
+1 
-13 EREPAGIDQIPVWTG
+13 
-28 VSVRAPR
+28 VRAPR
-35 AFSDGLA
+35 AFEEGVK
-42 HLLNDLNDE
+42 HLLADLNDE
-51 QYAAVTYGEGPLLV
+51 QYAAVTHGEGPLLV

-79 RVAWLIAEQRAL
+79 RVAWLIAQQRAA

-137 ENSHRLGISGDL
+137 ENAHRLGISGEL

-168 GLSRFTPLGDPTR
+168 GLSRFAPLGDPTR
-181 FLGDIAGYISRAKE
+181 FLGDVAGYISRAKE
-195 EAVSADAIEA
+195 EGVGADQIDTFAADLCARAETLRSETVDDEKVRRQVSAHADA
-205 FAAELRAKAAAVV
+205 LQR
-218 PDVDA
+218 
-223 PAKERKKLEEYAAAL
+223 LGEEH
-238 TRLSEEQGELAV
+238 GELAAA
-250 VYRTYRGILAKSG
+250 YRGYRAILARNG

-274 YEILRSDPLV
+274 YELLRDDPLV

-313 IAQGSGNLTAVGD
+313 IAQGSRNLTAVGD

-331 YRFRGAAISNILG
+331 YRFRGAAIENILG

-349 PDAGKVVLTK
+349 PDASKVVLTR

-371 RRLVRFNDPDR
+371 RRLIRFNDPER
-382 LETRLGISKD
+382 LETKLGISKE
-392 LSAEADPGGSAP
+392 LRAEVEGSAP
-404 VGFRRF
+404 HPVAFRRF
-410 RTTADEADWIAQ
+410 RTTADEADWIAS
-422 EVRASI
+422 EIRSSVAS
-428 DAGRRPRDH
+428 GRLPRDH

-447 VEIGRSL
+447 AEISRSL
-454 NMAGIAWRASGAA
+454 NMAGIPWRASGAA

-497 AADARFKVPAAILA
+497 AADPRFKVPAGTLA
-511 AAVGKAR
+511 AAVGKSR
-518 REHRSLRECLALI
+518 RDHRPLREALQAV
-531 GAAHPDTE
+531 GAINPDTV
-539 RLMGR
+539 RLLSR
-544 LSGLVQES
+544 LSDLVKES

-573 LTREASPEADEQ
+573 LTREATPEADEQ

-606 RAPYLVRYLEELGEA
+606 RAPFLVRYLEELGEA

-633 LDAVSLL
+633 LDAVALL
-640 TIHQAKGLEFPVVFV
+640 TVHQAKGLEFPVVFV

-690 IADDPSAL
+690 APEAPTAL

-713 LTRARTQ
+713 LTRAREQ
-720 LYLSAAER
+720 LYLTASER
-728 STGGVRP
+728 ATGGVRP
-735 RKVSRFVSEALD
+735 RKVSRFISEALD
-747 LARTQLEEVP
+747 LARTQLEETV

-764 AIGALEIVA
+764 AVAALEVA
-773 PAPPVFAVREPGA
+773 EPAAAVLPARAPGA

-838 HRGQMNGAAPELP
+838 HRGQMAGAVPESE
-851 ALTAALD
+851 ALVEALN
-858 RSWQSAGFVSRSHEE
+858 RSWQSAGFISRTHEE
-873 ARRDAALK
+873 ARYAAALK
-881 VIERFRSDELASGV
+881 VLERFSDEERASGT

-906 EIGGHKVRGRWDRVD
+906 EIGGHKIRGRWDRVD
-921 VRPLAPGERTKEI
+921 VTPLASGERTREI
-934 PSIELSGDTL
+934 PVIEMSDETI

-958 DYKSGGKDDDETGVA
+958 DYKSGGKDDEEGNAT

-978 LQLQIYALAWRS
+978 LQLQIYALAWRAA
-990 TTGRLPDEVSLRF
+990 TGRLPDEVSLRF

-1012 PVDPKRIEKA
+1012 PVDPKRIAKA
-1022 REKIAEAAEGIQT
+1022 RDRIAEAAEGIQS
-1035 GSMEAKPDLMNCTYC
+1035 GSMEAKPDRMNCTYC

-1062 AGRPG
+1062 AGRPS

>member
-1 MTPRAPRSAAPQ
+1 
-13 EREPAGIDQIPVWTG
+13 
-28 VSVRAPR
+28 VRAPR
-35 AFSDGLA
+35 AFEEGVK
-42 HLLNDLNDE
+42 HLLADLNDE
-51 QYAAVTYGEGPLLV
+51 QYAAVTHGEGPLLV

-79 RVAWLIAEQRAL
+79 RVAWLIAQQRAA

-137 ENSHRLGISGDL
+137 ENAHRLGISGEL

-168 GLSRFTPLGDPTR
+168 GLSRFAPLGDPTR
-181 FLGDIAGYISRAKE
+181 FLGDVAGYISRAKE
-195 EAVSADAIEA
+195 EGVGADQIDTFATDLCARAETLRSETVDDEKVRRQVSAHADA
-205 FAAELRAKAAAVV
+205 LQR
-218 PDVDA
+218 
-223 PAKERKKLEEYAAAL
+223 LGEEH
-238 TRLSEEQGELAV
+238 GELAAAYRA
-250 VYRTYRGILAKSG
+250 YRTILARNG

-274 YEILRSDPLV
+274 YELLRDDPLV

-313 IAQGSGNLTAVGD
+313 IAQGSRNLTAVGD

-331 YRFRGAAISNILG
+331 YRFRGAAIENILG

-349 PDAGKVVLTK
+349 PDASKVVLTR

-371 RRLVRFNDPDR
+371 RRLIRFNDPER
-382 LETRLGISKD
+382 LETKLGISKE
-392 LSAEADPGGSAP
+392 LRAEVEGSAP
-404 VGFRRF
+404 HPVAFRRF
-410 RTTADEADWIAQ
+410 RTTADEADWIAS
-422 EVRASI
+422 EIRSSVAS
-428 DAGRRPRDH
+428 GRLPRDH

-447 VEIGRSL
+447 AEISRSL
-454 NMAGIAWRASGAA
+454 NMAGIPWRASGAA

-497 AADARFKVPAAILA
+497 AADPRFKVPAGTLA
-511 AAVGKAR
+511 AAVGKSR
-518 REHRSLRECLALI
+518 RDHRPLREALQAV
-531 GAAHPDTE
+531 GAINPDTV
-539 RLMGR
+539 RLLSR
-544 LSGLVQES
+544 LSDLVKES

-573 LTREASPEADEQ
+573 LTREATPEADEQ

-606 RAPYLVRYLEELGEA
+606 RAPFLVRYLEELGEA

-633 LDAVSLL
+633 LDAVALL
-640 TIHQAKGLEFPVVFV
+640 TVHQAKGLEFPVVFV

-690 IADDPSAL
+690 APEAPTAL

-713 LTRARTQ
+713 LTRAREQ
-720 LYLSAAER
+720 LYLTASER
-728 STGGVRP
+728 ATGGVRP
-735 RKVSRFVSEALD
+735 RKVSRFISEALD
-747 LARTQLEEVP
+747 LARTQLEETA
-757 FTGERSS
+757 FTGERGS
-764 AIGALEIVA
+764 AVAALEVA
-773 PAPPVFAVREPGA
+773 EPAAAVLPARAPGA
-786 AEQTPLTLSYTAI
+786 AEQAPLTLSYTAI

-838 HRGQMNGAAPELP
+838 HRGQMVGAVPESE
-851 ALTAALD
+851 ALVEALN
-858 RSWQSAGFVSRSHEE
+858 RSWQSAGFISRTHEE
-873 ARRDAALK
+873 ARYAAALK
-881 VIERFRSDELASGV
+881 VLERFSDEERASGS

-906 EIGGHKVRGRWDRVD
+906 EIGGHKIRGRWDRVD
-921 VRPLAPGERTKEI
+921 VTPLASGERTREI
-934 PSIELSGDTL
+934 PVIEMSDETL

-958 DYKSGGKDDDETGVA
+958 DYKSGGKDDEEGNAT

-978 LQLQIYALAWRS
+978 LQLQIYALAWRAA
-990 TTGRLPDEVSLRF
+990 TGRLPDEVSLRF

-1012 PVDPKRIEKA
+1012 PVDPKRIAKA
-1022 REKIAEAAEGIQT
+1022 RDRIVEAAEGIQS
-1035 GSMEAKPDLMNCTYC
+1035 GSMEAKPDRMNCTYC

-1062 AGRPG
+1062 AGRPS

>member
-1 MTPRAPRSAAPQ
+1 M
-13 EREPAGIDQIPVWTG
+13 
-28 VSVRAPR
+28 RAPR
-35 AFSDGLA
+35 AFEEGVK
-42 HLLNDLNDE
+42 HLLADLNDE
-51 QYAAVTYGEGPLLV
+51 QYAAVTHGEGPLLV

-79 RVAWLIAEQRAL
+79 RVAWLIAQQRAA

-137 ENSHRLGISGDL
+137 ENAHRLGISGEL

-168 GLSRFTPLGDPTR
+168 GLSRFAPLGDPTR
-181 FLGDIAGYISRAKE
+181 FLGDLAGYISRAKE
-195 EAVSADAIEA
+195 EGVGAEQIDA
-205 FAAELRAKAAAVV
+205 FAADLCARAETLRGENVHDDKVRRQVSAHADALQRLGEEHRELAAA
-218 PDVDA
+218 
-223 PAKERKKLEEYAAAL
+223 
-238 TRLSEEQGELAV
+238 
-250 VYRTYRGILAKSG
+250 YRAYRSILARSG

-274 YEILRSDPLV
+274 YELLRDDPLV

-313 IAQGSGNLTAVGD
+313 IAQGSRNLTAVGD

-331 YRFRGAAISNILG
+331 YRFRGAAIENILG

-349 PDAGKVVLTK
+349 PDASKVVLTR

-371 RRLVRFNDPDR
+371 RRLIRFNDPER
-382 LETRLGISKD
+382 LETKLGISKE
-392 LSAEADPGGSAP
+392 LRAEAEGSAP
-404 VGFRRF
+404 HPVAFRRF
-410 RTTADEADWIAQ
+410 RTTADEADWIAS
-422 EVRASI
+422 EIRSSI
-428 DAGRRPRDH
+428 TSGRLPRDH
-437 AVLVRANVDT
+437 AVLVRANVDAA
-447 VEIGRSL
+447 EIGRSL
-454 NMAGIAWRASGAA
+454 NMAAIPWRASGAA

-497 AADARFKVPAAILA
+497 AADPRFKVPASTLA
-511 AAVGKAR
+511 AAVGKSR
-518 REHRSLRECLALI
+518 RDHRPLREALQSV
-531 GAAHPDTE
+531 GVNSSDTV
-539 RLMGR
+539 RL
-544 LSGLVQES
+544 LSQLSDIVKES

-573 LTREASPEADEQ
+573 LTREATPEADEQ

-606 RAPYLVRYLEELGEA
+606 RAPFLVRYLEELGEA

-633 LDAVSLL
+633 LDAVALL
-640 TIHQAKGLEFPVVFV
+640 TVHQAKGLEFPVVFV

-672 ALAAELGGSDEIV
+672 ALAAELGGSEEIV

-690 IADDPSAL
+690 APETPTAL

-713 LTRARTQ
+713 LTRAREQ
-720 LYLSAAER
+720 LYLTASER
-728 STGGVRP
+728 ATGGVRP
-735 RKVSRFVSEALD
+735 RKVSRFISEALD
-747 LARTQLEEVP
+747 LARMQLEETA
-757 FTGERSS
+757 FTGEQSS
-764 AIGALEIVA
+764 AVAALEVA
-773 PAPPVFAVREPGA
+773 EPAAAVLPARAPGA

-799 EAYLACP
+799 EAFLACP

-838 HRGQMNGAAPELP
+838 HRGQMSGAVPDFELLVE
-851 ALTAALD
+851 ALN
-858 RSWQSAGFVSRSHEE
+858 RSWQSAGFISRTHEE
-873 ARRDAALK
+873 ARYAAALK
-881 VIERFRSDELASGV
+881 VLERFSNEERASGA

-906 EIGGHKVRGRWDRVD
+906 EIGGHRIRGRWDRVD
-921 VRPLAPGERTKEI
+921 VTPLAPGERTREI
-934 PSIELSGDTL
+934 PVIEMSEETL

-958 DYKSGGKDDDETGVA
+958 DYKSGGKEDEEGNAT

-978 LQLQIYALAWRS
+978 LQLQIYALAWRAA
-990 TTGRLPDEVSLRF
+990 TGRLPDEVSLRF

-1012 PVDPKRIEKA
+1012 PVDPKRIAKA
-1022 REKIAEAAEGIQT
+1022 RDRIVEAAEGIQS
-1035 GSMEAKPDLMNCTYC
+1035 GSMEAKPDRMNCTYC

-1062 AGRPG
+1062 AGRPT

>member
-1 MTPRAPRSAAPQ
+1 M
-13 EREPAGIDQIPVWTG
+13 
-28 VSVRAPR
+28 RAPR
-35 AFSDGLA
+35 AFEEGVK
-42 HLLNDLNDE
+42 HLLADLNDE
-51 QYAAVTYGEGPLLV
+51 QYAAVTHGEGPLLV

-79 RVAWLIAEQRAL
+79 RVAWLIAQQRAA

-137 ENSHRLGISGDL
+137 ENAHRLGISGEL

-168 GLSRFTPLGDPTR
+168 GLSRFAPLGDPTR
-181 FLGDIAGYISRAKE
+181 FLGDVAGYISRAKE
-195 EAVSADAIEA
+195 EGVGADQINTFATDLCARAETLRSETVDDEKVRRQVSAHADA
-205 FAAELRAKAAAVV
+205 LQR
-218 PDVDA
+218 
-223 PAKERKKLEEYAAAL
+223 LGEEH
-238 TRLSEEQGELAV
+238 GELATAYRA
-250 VYRTYRGILAKSG
+250 YRTILARNG

-274 YEILRSDPLV
+274 YELLRDDPLV

-313 IAQGSGNLTAVGD
+313 IAQGSRNLTAVGD

-331 YRFRGAAISNILG
+331 YRFRGAAIENILG

-349 PDAGKVVLTK
+349 PDASKVVLTR

-371 RRLVRFNDPDR
+371 RRLIRFNDPER
-382 LETRLGISKD
+382 LETKLGISKE
-392 LSAEADPGGSAP
+392 LRAEVEGSAP
-404 VGFRRF
+404 HPVAFRRF
-410 RTTADEADWIAQ
+410 RTTADEADWIAS
-422 EVRASI
+422 EIRSSVAS
-428 DAGRRPRDH
+428 GRLPRDH

-447 VEIGRSL
+447 AEISRSL
-454 NMAGIAWRASGAA
+454 NMAGIPWRASGAA

-497 AADARFKVPAAILA
+497 AADPRFKVPAGTLA
-511 AAVGKAR
+511 AAVGKSR
-518 REHRSLRECLALI
+518 RDHRPLREALQAV
-531 GAAHPDTE
+531 GAINPDTV
-539 RLMGR
+539 RLLSR
-544 LSGLVQES
+544 LSDLVKES

-573 LTREASPEADEQ
+573 LTREATPEADEQ

-606 RAPYLVRYLEELGEA
+606 RAPFLVRYLEELGEA

-633 LDAVSLL
+633 LDAVALL
-640 TIHQAKGLEFPVVFV
+640 TVHQAKGLEFPVVFV

-672 ALAAELGGSDEIV
+672 ALAAELGGSDEIM

-690 IADDPSAL
+690 APETPTAL

-713 LTRARTQ
+713 LTRAREQ
-720 LYLSAAER
+720 LYLTASER
-728 STGGVRP
+728 ATGGVRP
-735 RKVSRFVSEALD
+735 RKVSRFISEALD
-747 LARTQLEEVP
+747 LARTQLEETV

-764 AIGALEIVA
+764 AVAALEVA
-773 PAPPVFAVREPGA
+773 EPAAAVLPARAPGA

-838 HRGQMNGAAPELP
+838 HRGQMAGAVPESE
-851 ALTAALD
+851 ALVEALN
-858 RSWQSAGFVSRSHEE
+858 RSWQSAGFISRTHEE
-873 ARRDAALK
+873 ARYAAALK
-881 VIERFRSDELASGV
+881 VLERFSDEERASGT

-906 EIGGHKVRGRWDRVD
+906 EIGGHKIRGRWDRVD
-921 VRPLAPGERTKEI
+921 VTPLASGERTREI
-934 PSIELSGDTL
+934 PVIEMSDETI

-958 DYKSGGKDDDETGVA
+958 DYKSGGKDDEEGNAT

-978 LQLQIYALAWRS
+978 LQLQIYALAWRAA
-990 TTGRLPDEVSLRF
+990 TGRLPDEVSLRF

-1012 PVDPKRIEKA
+1012 PVDPKRIAKA
-1022 REKIAEAAEGIQT
+1022 RDRIAEAAEGIQS
-1035 GSMEAKPDLMNCTYC
+1035 GSMEAKPDRMNCTYC

-1062 AGRPG
+1062 AGRPS

>member
-1 MTPRAPRSAAPQ
+1 MTPRAPRGAASVGSDSTQ
-13 EREPAGIDQIPVWTG
+13 SDQIPVWTG

-35 AFSDGLA
+35 AFEEGVK
-42 HLLNDLNDE
+42 HLLADLNDE
-51 QYAAVTYGEGPLLV
+51 QYAAVTHGEGPLLV

-79 RVAWLIAEQRAL
+79 RVAWLIAQQRAA

-137 ENSHRLGISGDL
+137 ENAHRLGISGEL

-168 GLSRFTPLGDPTR
+168 GLSRFAPLGDPTR
-181 FLGDIAGYISRAKE
+181 FLGDLAGYISRAKE
-195 EAVSADAIEA
+195 EGVGAEQIDA
-205 FAAELRAKAAAVV
+205 FAADLCARAETLRGETVHDDNVRRQVSAHADALQRLGEEHRELAAA
-218 PDVDA
+218 
-223 PAKERKKLEEYAAAL
+223 
-238 TRLSEEQGELAV
+238 
-250 VYRTYRGILAKSG
+250 YRAYRSILARSG

-274 YEILRSDPLV
+274 YELLRDDPLV

-313 IAQGSGNLTAVGD
+313 IAQGSRNLTAVGD

-331 YRFRGAAISNILG
+331 YRFRGAAIENILG

-349 PDAGKVVLTK
+349 PDASKVVLTR

-371 RRLVRFNDPDR
+371 RRLIRFNDPER
-382 LETRLGISKD
+382 LETKLGISKE
-392 LSAEADPGGSAP
+392 LRAEAEGSAP
-404 VGFRRF
+404 HPVAFRRF
-410 RTTADEADWIAQ
+410 RTTADEADWIAC
-422 EVRASI
+422 EIRSSVAS
-428 DAGRRPRDH
+428 GRLPRDH

-447 VEIGRSL
+447 TEIGRSL
-454 NMAGIAWRASGAA
+454 NMAGIPWRASGAA

-497 AADARFKVPAAILA
+497 AADPRFKVPASTLA
-511 AAVGKAR
+511 AAVGKSR
-518 REHRSLRECLALI
+518 RDHRPLREALQSV
-531 GAAHPDTE
+531 GANSPDTV
-539 RLMGR
+539 RLLLQ
-544 LSGLVQES
+544 LSDLVKES

-573 LTREASPEADEQ
+573 LTREATPEADEQ

-606 RAPYLVRYLEELGEA
+606 RAPFLVRYLEELGEA

-633 LDAVSLL
+633 LDAVALL
-640 TIHQAKGLEFPVVFV
+640 TVHQAKGLEFPVVFV

-672 ALAAELGGSDEIV
+672 ALAAELGGSEEIV

-690 IADDPSAL
+690 APETPTAL

-713 LTRARTQ
+713 LTRAREQ
-720 LYLSAAER
+720 LYLTASER
-728 STGGVRP
+728 ATGGVRP
-735 RKVSRFVSEALD
+735 RKVSRFISEALD
-747 LARTQLEEVP
+747 LARTQLEETA
-757 FTGERSS
+757 FTGEQNS
-764 AIGALEIVA
+764 AVAALEVA
-773 PAPPVFAVREPGA
+773 EPAAAVLPARVPGA

-838 HRGQMNGAAPELP
+838 HRGQMAGAVPSFEVLVD
-851 ALTAALD
+851 ALN
-858 RSWQSAGFVSRSHEE
+858 RSWQSAGFISRTHEE
-873 ARRDAALK
+873 ARYAAALK
-881 VIERFRSDELASGV
+881 VLERFSDEERASGA

-906 EIGGHKVRGRWDRVD
+906 EIGGHKIRGRWDRVD
-921 VRPLAPGERTKEI
+921 VTPLASGERTREI
-934 PSIELSGDTL
+934 PVIEMSDETL

-958 DYKSGGKDDDETGVA
+958 DYKSGGKDDEEGNAT

-978 LQLQIYALAWRS
+978 LQLQIYALAWRAA
-990 TTGRLPDEVSLRF
+990 TGRLPDEVSLRF

-1012 PVDPKRIEKA
+1012 PVDPKRIAKA
-1022 REKIAEAAEGIQT
+1022 RDRIVEAAEGIQS
-1035 GSMEAKPDLMNCTYC
+1035 GSMEAKPDRMNCTYC

-1062 AGRPG
+1062 AGRPT

>member
-1 MTPRAPRSAAPQ
+1 M
-13 EREPAGIDQIPVWTG
+13 
-28 VSVRAPR
+28 RAPR
-35 AFSDGLA
+35 AFEEGVK
-42 HLLNDLNDE
+42 HLLADLNDE
-51 QYAAVTYGEGPLLV
+51 QYKAVTHGEGPLLV

-79 RVAWLIAEQRAL
+79 RVAWLIAQQRAT

-137 ENSHRLGISGDL
+137 ENSHRLGISGEL

-168 GLSRFTPLGDPTR
+168 GLSRFAPLGDPTR
-181 FLGDIAGYISRAKE
+181 FLGDLAGYISRAKE
-195 EAVSADAIEA
+195 EGVGADQIDTFAADLRARADSLRSETLVDEKVRRQVSAHADA
-205 FAAELRAKAAAVV
+205 LQR
-218 PDVDA
+218 
-223 PAKERKKLEEYAAAL
+223 LGEEH
-238 TRLSEEQGELAV
+238 GELAAAYRA
-250 VYRTYRGILAKSG
+250 YRTILASNG

-274 YEILRSDPLV
+274 YELLRDDPLV

-313 IAQGSGNLTAVGD
+313 IAQGSRNLTAVGD

-331 YRFRGAAISNILG
+331 YRFRGAAIENILG

-349 PDAGKVVLTK
+349 PDAEKVVLTR

-371 RRLVRFNDPDR
+371 RRLIRFNDPER
-382 LETRLGISKD
+382 LETKLGISKE
-392 LSAEADPGGSAP
+392 LRAEAEGSAP
-404 VGFRRF
+404 HPVAFRRF
-410 RTTADEADWIAQ
+410 RTTADEADWIAS
-422 EVRASI
+422 EIRSSVAS
-428 DAGRRPRDH
+428 GRLSRDH

-447 VEIGRSL
+447 AEISRSL
-454 NMAGIAWRASGAA
+454 NMAGIPWRASGAA

-492 PLFLI
+492 PLYLI
-497 AADARFKVPAAILA
+497 AADPRFKVPAGTLA
-511 AAVGKAR
+511 AAVGKSR
-518 REHRSLRECLALI
+518 REHRPLREALQAV
-531 GAAHPDTE
+531 GAMNADTV
-539 RLMGR
+539 RLLSR
-544 LSGLVQES
+544 LGDLVKES

-573 LTREASPEADEQ
+573 LTREATPEADEQ

-606 RAPYLVRYLEELGEA
+606 RAPFLVRYLEELGEA

-633 LDAVSLL
+633 LDAVALL
-640 TIHQAKGLEFPVVFV
+640 TVHQAKGLEFPVVFV

-666 GRPPRL
+666 GRPPHL

-690 IADDPSAL
+690 APETPTAL
-698 DEEALREER
+698 DEVALREER

-713 LTRARTQ
+713 LTRAREQ
-720 LYLSAAER
+720 LYLTASER
-728 STGGVRP
+728 ATGGVRP
-735 RKVSRFVSEALD
+735 RKVSRFISEALD
-747 LARTQLEEVP
+747 LARTQLEATA

-764 AIGALEIVA
+764 AAAALEVA
-773 PAPPVFAVREPGA
+773 EPATAVLPARVPGA
-786 AEQTPLTLSYTAI
+786 AEQAPLTLSYTAI

-838 HRGQMNGAAPELP
+838 HRGQMAGSVPESE
-851 ALTAALD
+851 ALVEALN
-858 RSWQSAGFVSRSHEE
+858 RSWQSAGFISRTHEE
-873 ARRDAALK
+873 ARYAAALK
-881 VIERFRSDELASGV
+881 VLERFRDEERASGT

-906 EIGGHKVRGRWDRVD
+906 EIGGHKIRGRWDRVD
-921 VRPLAPGERTKEI
+921 VTPLASGERTREI
-934 PSIELSGDTL
+934 PVIEMGDETL

-958 DYKSGGKDDDETGVA
+958 DYKSGGNDDEEGNTT
-973 RARDA
+973 RARNA
-978 LQLQIYALAWRS
+978 LQLQIYALAWRAA
-990 TTGRLPDEVSLRF
+990 TGRLPDEVSLRF

-1012 PVDPKRIEKA
+1012 QVDPKRIAKA
-1022 REKIAEAAEGIQT
+1022 RDRIVEAAEGIQS
-1035 GSMEAKPDLMNCTYC
+1035 GSMEAKPDRMNCTYC
-1050 AYRELCPSSKAP
+1050 AYRELCPSSKAQ
-1062 AGRPG
+1062 AGRPS

>member
-1 MTPRAPRSAAPQ
+1 M
-13 EREPAGIDQIPVWTG
+13 
-28 VSVRAPR
+28 RAPR
-35 AFSDGLA
+35 AFEEGVK
-42 HLLNDLNDE
+42 HLLADLNDE
-51 QYAAVTYGEGPLLV
+51 QYAAVTHGEGPLLV

-79 RVAWLIAEQRAL
+79 RVAWLIAQQRAA

-137 ENSHRLGISGDL
+137 ENAHRLGISGEL

-168 GLSRFTPLGDPTR
+168 GLSRFAPLGDPTR
-181 FLGDIAGYISRAKE
+181 FLGDVAGYISRAKE
-195 EAVSADAIEA
+195 EGVGADQIDTFATDLCARAETLRSETVDDEKVRRQVSAHADA
-205 FAAELRAKAAAVV
+205 LQR
-218 PDVDA
+218 
-223 PAKERKKLEEYAAAL
+223 LGEEH
-238 TRLSEEQGELAV
+238 GELAAAYRA
-250 VYRTYRGILAKSG
+250 YRTILARNG

-274 YEILRSDPLV
+274 YELLRDDPLV

-313 IAQGSGNLTAVGD
+313 IAQGSRNLTAVGD

-331 YRFRGAAISNILG
+331 YRFRGAAIENILG

-349 PDAGKVVLTK
+349 PDASKVVLTR

-371 RRLVRFNDPDR
+371 RRLIRFNDPER
-382 LETRLGISKD
+382 LETKLGISKE
-392 LSAEADPGGSAP
+392 LRAEVEGSAP
-404 VGFRRF
+404 HPVAFRRF
-410 RTTADEADWIAQ
+410 RTTADEADWIAS
-422 EVRASI
+422 EIRSSVAS
-428 DAGRRPRDH
+428 GRLPRDH

-447 VEIGRSL
+447 AEISRSL
-454 NMAGIAWRASGAA
+454 NMAGIPWRASGAA

-497 AADARFKVPAAILA
+497 AADPRFKVPAGTLA
-511 AAVGKAR
+511 AAVGKSR
-518 REHRSLRECLALI
+518 RDHRPLREALQAV
-531 GAAHPDTE
+531 GAINPDTV
-539 RLMGR
+539 RLLSR
-544 LSGLVQES
+544 LSDLVKES

-573 LTREASPEADEQ
+573 LTREATPEADEQ

-606 RAPYLVRYLEELGEA
+606 RAPFLVRYLEELGEA

-633 LDAVSLL
+633 LDAVALL
-640 TIHQAKGLEFPVVFV
+640 TVHQAKGLEFPVVFV

-690 IADDPSAL
+690 APETPTAL

-713 LTRARTQ
+713 LTRAREQ
-720 LYLSAAER
+720 LYLTASER
-728 STGGVRP
+728 ATGGVRP
-735 RKVSRFVSEALD
+735 RKVSRFISEALD
-747 LARTQLEEVP
+747 LARTQLEETA

-764 AIGALEIVA
+764 AVAALEVA
-773 PAPPVFAVREPGA
+773 EPAAAVLPARAPGA

-838 HRGQMNGAAPELP
+838 HRGQMAGAVPESE
-851 ALTAALD
+851 ALVEALN
-858 RSWQSAGFVSRSHEE
+858 RSWQSAGFISRTHEE
-873 ARRDAALK
+873 ARYAAALK
-881 VIERFRSDELASGV
+881 VLERFSDEERASGS

-906 EIGGHKVRGRWDRVD
+906 EIGGHKIRGRWDRVD
-921 VRPLAPGERTKEI
+921 VTPLVSGERTREI
-934 PSIELSGDTL
+934 PVIEMSDETL

-958 DYKSGGKDDDETGVA
+958 DYKSGGKDDEEGNVT

-978 LQLQIYALAWRS
+978 LQLQIYALAWRAA
-990 TTGRLPDEVSLRF
+990 TGRLPDEVSLRF

-1012 PVDPKRIEKA
+1012 PVDPKRIAKA
-1022 REKIAEAAEGIQT
+1022 RDRIVEAAEGIQS
-1035 GSMEAKPDLMNCTYC
+1035 GSMEAKPDRMNCTYC

-1062 AGRPG
+1062 AGRPS

>member
-1 MTPRAPRSAAPQ
+1 M
-13 EREPAGIDQIPVWTG
+13 
-28 VSVRAPR
+28 RAPR
-35 AFSDGLA
+35 AFEEGVK
-42 HLLNDLNDE
+42 HLLADLNDE
-51 QYAAVTYGEGPLLV
+51 QYAAVTHGEGPLLV

-79 RVAWLIAEQRAL
+79 RVAWLIAQQRAA

-137 ENSHRLGISGDL
+137 ENAHRLGISGEL

-168 GLSRFTPLGDPTR
+168 GLSRFAPLGDPTR
-181 FLGDIAGYISRAKE
+181 FLGDVAGYISRAKE
-195 EAVSADAIEA
+195 EGVGADQIDTFATDLCARAETLRSETVDDEKVRRQVSAHADA
-205 FAAELRAKAAAVV
+205 LQR
-218 PDVDA
+218 
-223 PAKERKKLEEYAAAL
+223 LGEEH
-238 TRLSEEQGELAV
+238 GELATAYRA
-250 VYRTYRGILAKSG
+250 YRTILARSG

-274 YEILRSDPLV
+274 YELLRDDPLV

-313 IAQGSGNLTAVGD
+313 VAQGSRNLTAVGD

-331 YRFRGAAISNILG
+331 YRFRGAAIENILG

-349 PDAGKVVLTK
+349 PDASKVVLTR

-371 RRLVRFNDPDR
+371 RRLIRFNDPER
-382 LETRLGISKD
+382 LETKLGISKE
-392 LSAEADPGGSAP
+392 LRAEVEGSAP
-404 VGFRRF
+404 HPVAFRRF
-410 RTTADEADWIAQ
+410 RTTADEADWIAS
-422 EVRASI
+422 EIRSSVAS
-428 DAGRRPRDH
+428 GRLPRDH

-447 VEIGRSL
+447 AEISRSL
-454 NMAGIAWRASGAA
+454 NMAGIPWRASGAA

-480 GLRHAADPDASA
+480 GLRYAADPDASA

-497 AADARFKVPAAILA
+497 AADPRFKVPAGTLA
-511 AAVGKAR
+511 AAVGKSR
-518 REHRSLRECLALI
+518 RDHRPLREALQAV
-531 GAAHPDTE
+531 GAINPDTV
-539 RLMGR
+539 RLLSR
-544 LSGLVQES
+544 LSDLVKES

-573 LTREASPEADEQ
+573 LTREATPEADEQ

-606 RAPYLVRYLEELGEA
+606 RAPFLVRYLEELGEA

-633 LDAVSLL
+633 LDAVALL
-640 TIHQAKGLEFPVVFV
+640 TVHQAKGLEFPVVFV
-655 ANMVETRFPAR
+655 ANMVETRFPSR

-690 IADDPSAL
+690 APEAPTAL
-698 DEEALREER
+698 DEEALQEER

-713 LTRARTQ
+713 LTRAREQ
-720 LYLSAAER
+720 LYLTASER
-728 STGGVRP
+728 ATGGVRP
-735 RKVSRFVSEALD
+735 RKVSRFISEALD
-747 LARTQLEEVP
+747 LARTQLEETV

-764 AIGALEIVA
+764 AVAALEVA
-773 PAPPVFAVREPGA
+773 EPAAAVLPARAPGA

-838 HRGQMNGAAPELP
+838 HRGQMAGAVPESE
-851 ALTAALD
+851 ALVEALN
-858 RSWQSAGFVSRSHEE
+858 RSWQSAGFISRTHEE
-873 ARRDAALK
+873 ARYAAALK
-881 VIERFRSDELASGV
+881 VLERFSDEERASGT

-906 EIGGHKVRGRWDRVD
+906 EIGGHKIRGRWDRVD
-921 VRPLAPGERTKEI
+921 VTPLASGERTREI
-934 PSIELSGDTL
+934 PVIEMSDETI

-958 DYKSGGKDDDETGVA
+958 DYKSGGKDDEEGNAT

-978 LQLQIYALAWRS
+978 LQLQIYALAWRAA
-990 TTGRLPDEVSLRF
+990 TGRLPDEVSLRF

-1012 PVDPKRIEKA
+1012 PVDPKRIAKA
-1022 REKIAEAAEGIQT
+1022 RDRIVEAAEGIQS
-1035 GSMEAKPDLMNCTYC
+1035 GSMEAKPDRMNCTYC

-1062 AGRPG
+1062 AGRPS

>member
-1 MTPRAPRSAAPQ
+1 MTPRAPRGAASGGSRPK
-13 EREPAGIDQIPVWTG
+13 GSDQIPVWTG

-35 AFSDGLA
+35 AFEEGLK
-42 HLLNDLNDE
+42 HLLADLNDE
-51 QYAAVTYGEGPLLV
+51 QYEAVTHGEGPLLV

-79 RVAWLIAEQRAL
+79 RVAWLIAQQRAL

-168 GLSRFTPLGDPTR
+168 GLSRFAPLGDPTR
-181 FLGDIAGYISRAKE
+181 FLSDIAGYISRAKE
-195 EAVSADAIEA
+195 EGVGAEQISSFAGSLTARAESIRAESEKDESARRQLAEYADALARLGEEHS
-205 FAAELRAKAAAVV
+205 ELAAA
-218 PDVDA
+218 
-223 PAKERKKLEEYAAAL
+223 
-238 TRLSEEQGELAV
+238 
-250 VYRTYRGILAKSG
+250 YRAYRSILARNG
-263 LLDFGDQVLLA
+263 LLDFGDQVLLT
-274 YEILRSDPLV
+274 YELLRDDPLV

-313 IAQGSGNLTAVGD
+313 IAQGSRNLTAVGD

-331 YRFRGAAISNILG
+331 YRFRGAAIENILS

-349 PDAGKVVLTK
+349 PDSAKVVLTK
-359 NYRSTTPILSAA
+359 NYRSTTSILAA
-371 RRLVRFNDPDR
+371 SRQLIRFNDPER
-382 LETRLGISKD
+382 LEIKLGISKE
-392 LSAEADPGGSAP
+392 LRAEAEGVESLP
-404 VGFRRF
+404 VAFRRF
-410 RTTADEADWIAQ
+410 KTTADEADWIAS
-422 EVRASI
+422 EIGTSVASGRA
-428 DAGRRPRDH
+428 PRDH
-437 AVLVRANVDT
+437 AVLVRANVDAT
-447 VEIGRSL
+447 EISRSL
-454 NMAGIAWRASGAA
+454 NMAGIPWRASGAA

-480 GLRHAADPDASA
+480 GLRHVADPDASA

-497 AADARFKVPAAILA
+497 AADPRFNIPADLLA
-511 AAVGKAR
+511 VAVGKSR
-518 REHRSLRECLALI
+518 REHRSLREALQTV
-531 GAAHPDTE
+531 GAANSDTV
-539 RLMGR
+539 RLMSSLGN
-544 LSGLVQES
+544 LVTES
-552 VERTSGEVLYRWLRE
+552 LERTSGEILYRWLRE

-573 LTREASPEADEQ
+573 LTREATPEADEQ

-590 RLFDVVRS
+590 RLFDVVRA

-606 RAPYLVRYLEELGEA
+606 RTPYLVQYLEELGEA

-633 LDAVSLL
+633 LDAVALL
-640 TIHQAKGLEFPVVFV
+640 TVHQAKGLEFPVVFV
-655 ANMVETRFPAR
+655 ANMVETRFPSR

-672 ALAAELGGSDEIV
+672 ALAVELGGSDQVI

-690 IADDPSAL
+690 APDTPTVL

-713 LTRARTQ
+713 LTRARER

-728 STGGVRP
+728 ATGGVRP
-735 RKVSRFVSEALD
+735 RKVSRFISEALD
-747 LARTQLEEVP
+747 LARTQLEETP
-757 FTGERSS
+757 ITGGRSGGI
-764 AIGALEIVA
+764 AALEVTEQAVA
-773 PAPPVFAVREPGA
+773 VLPTRSQGSS
-786 AEQTPLTLSYTAI
+786 EQSPLSLSYTAI

-838 HRGQMNGAAPELP
+838 HRGQIAGKIPEDEVLIE
-851 ALTAALD
+851 ALN
-858 RSWQSAGFVSRSHEE
+858 RSWQSAGFISRTHEE
-873 ARRDAALK
+873 ARYAAALK
-881 VIERFRSDELASGV
+881 VLGRFSREERASGL

-906 EIGGHKVRGRWDRVD
+906 EIGGHKIRGRWDRVD
-921 VRPLAPGERTKEI
+921 VTPLAAGARTREI
-934 PSIELSGDTL
+934 PVLDSQDDTL
-944 RPTLPLSDEWVVIS
+944 RPTLPLGDEWVVIS
-958 DYKSGGKDDDETGVA
+958 DYKSGGRDDDDGNIS

-978 LQLQIYALAWRS
+978 LQLQIYALAWRAA
-990 TTGRLPDEVSLRF
+990 TGRLPDEVSLRF
-1003 LDSGKTATV
+1003 LDSGKNATV
-1012 PVDPKRIEKA
+1012 PVDPKRIAKA
-1022 REKIAEAAEGIQT
+1022 RDRILEAAEGIRS

-1050 AYRELCPSSKAP
+1050 AYRELCPASKAP
-1062 AGRPG
+1062 AGRPS

>member
-1 MTPRAPRSAAPQ
+1 MTPRAPRGAASVGRDSAQ
-13 EREPAGIDQIPVWTG
+13 SDQIPVWTG

-35 AFSDGLA
+35 AFEEGVK
-42 HLLNDLNDE
+42 HLLADLNDD
-51 QYAAVTYGEGPLLV
+51 QYKAVTHGEGPLLV

-79 RVAWLIAEQRAL
+79 RVAWLIAQQRAA

-99 FTDRAAEEMQ
+99 FTDRAADEMQ

-137 ENSHRLGISGDL
+137 ENAHRLGISGEL

-155 EVVLLLREHLFEL
+155 EMVLLLREHLFEL
-168 GLSRFTPLGDPTR
+168 GLSRFAPLGDPTR
-181 FLGDIAGYISRAKE
+181 FLGDIAGYFSRAKE
-195 EAVSADAIEA
+195 EGVGADQIDA
-205 FAAELRAKAAAVV
+205 FAAGLRARVEALRGETVD
-218 PDVDA
+218 DVKVRQQVSAHADA
-223 PAKERKKLEEYAAAL
+223 LERLGEEH
-238 TRLSEEQGELAV
+238 GELAAA
-250 VYRTYRGILAKSG
+250 YRAYRAILARSG

-274 YEILRSDPLV
+274 FELLRDDPLV

-289 ERHRWLLVDEY
+289 ERHRWLLVDEF

-313 IAQGSGNLTAVGD
+313 IAQGSRNLTAVGD

-331 YRFRGAAISNILG
+331 YRFRGAAIENILG

-349 PDAGKVVLTK
+349 PDATKVVLTR
-359 NYRSTTPILSAA
+359 NYRSTTPILAAA
-371 RRLVRFNDPDR
+371 RRLIRFNDPER
-382 LETRLGISKD
+382 LETKLGISKE
-392 LSAEADPGGSAP
+392 LRAEAEGSAP
-404 VGFRRF
+404 HPVAFRRF
-410 RTTADEADWIAQ
+410 RTTADEADWIAN
-422 EVRASI
+422 EIRSSI
-428 DAGRRPRDH
+428 NSGRLPRDH

-447 VEIGRSL
+447 AEISRSL
-454 NMAGIAWRASGAA
+454 NMAGIPWRASGAA

-480 GLRHAADPDASA
+480 GLRHVADPDASA

-497 AADARFKVPAAILA
+497 AADPRFKVPAGTLA
-511 AAVGKAR
+511 AAVGKSR
-518 REHRSLRECLALI
+518 REHRPLREALQAV
-531 GAAHPDTE
+531 GASNPDTV
-539 RLMGR
+539 RLLTR
-544 LSGLVQES
+544 LSDLVKES

-567 SGLLAE
+567 SGLLAA
-573 LTREASPEADEQ
+573 LTREGTPEADEQ

-606 RAPYLVRYLEELGEA
+606 RAPFLVRYLEELGEA

-633 LDAVSLL
+633 LDAVALL
-640 TIHQAKGLEFPVVFV
+640 TVHQAKGLEFPVVFV

-690 IADDPSAL
+690 APVTQTAL
-698 DEEALREER
+698 DAESLREER

-713 LTRARTQ
+713 LTRAREQ
-720 LYLSAAER
+720 LYLTASER
-728 STGGVRP
+728 ATGGVRP
-735 RKVSRFVSEALD
+735 RKVSRFISEALD
-747 LARTQLEEVP
+747 LARTQLEETPVA
-757 FTGERSS
+757 GERSG
-764 AIGALEIVA
+764 AVAALEVTEPTA
-773 PAPPVFAVREPGA
+773 AALPNRAPGA

-838 HRGQMNGAAPELP
+838 HRGQIAGSVPERM
-851 ALTAALD
+851 ALVEALN
-858 RSWQSAGFVSRSHEE
+858 RSWQSAGFISRTHEE
-873 ARRDAALK
+873 ARYAAALK
-881 VIERFRSDELASGV
+881 ALERFSAEERASGS

-906 EIGGHKVRGRWDRVD
+906 EIGGHKIRGRWDRVD
-921 VRPLAPGERTKEI
+921 VTPLASGERTREI
-934 PSIELSGDTL
+934 PVIEMSDETL
-944 RPTLPLSDEWVVIS
+944 RPTLPLGDEWVVIS
-958 DYKSGGKDDDETGVA
+958 DYKSGGKDDEEGNVT

-978 LQLQIYALAWRS
+978 LQLQIYALAWRAA
-990 TTGRLPDEVSLRF
+990 TGRLPDEVSLRF
-1003 LDSGKTATV
+1003 LDSGKYATV
-1012 PVDPKRIEKA
+1012 PVDPKRIAKA
-1022 REKIAEAAEGIQT
+1022 RDRIVEAAEGIQS
-1035 GSMEAKPDLMNCTYC
+1035 GSMEAKPDRMNCTYC

-1062 AGRPG
+1062 AGRPA

>member
-1 MTPRAPRSAAPQ
+1 M
-13 EREPAGIDQIPVWTG
+13 
-28 VSVRAPR
+28 RAPR
-35 AFSDGLA
+35 AFEEGVK
-42 HLLNDLNDE
+42 HLLADLNDE
-51 QYAAVTYGEGPLLV
+51 QYAAVTHGEGPLLV

-79 RVAWLIAEQRAL
+79 RVAWLIAQQRAA

-99 FTDRAAEEMQ
+99 FTDRAADEMQ

-137 ENSHRLGISGDL
+137 ENAHRLGISGEL

-168 GLSRFTPLGDPTR
+168 GLSRFAPLGDPTR
-181 FLGDIAGYISRAKE
+181 FLGDVAGYISRAKE
-195 EAVSADAIEA
+195 EGVGADQINTFATDLCARAETLRSEAVDDEKVRRQVSAHADA
-205 FAAELRAKAAAVV
+205 LQR
-218 PDVDA
+218 
-223 PAKERKKLEEYAAAL
+223 LGEEH
-238 TRLSEEQGELAV
+238 GELAAAYRA
-250 VYRTYRGILAKSG
+250 YRTILARNG

-274 YEILRSDPLV
+274 YELLRDDPLV

-313 IAQGSGNLTAVGD
+313 IAQGSRNLTAVGD

-331 YRFRGAAISNILG
+331 YRFRGAAIENILG

-349 PDAGKVVLTK
+349 PDASKVVLTR

-371 RRLVRFNDPDR
+371 RRLIRFNDPER
-382 LETRLGISKD
+382 LETKLGISKE
-392 LSAEADPGGSAP
+392 LRAEAEGSAP
-404 VGFRRF
+404 HPVAFRRF
-410 RTTADEADWIAQ
+410 RTTADEADWIAS
-422 EVRASI
+422 EIRSSVAS
-428 DAGRRPRDH
+428 GRLPRDH

-447 VEIGRSL
+447 AEISRSL
-454 NMAGIAWRASGAA
+454 NMAGIPWRASGAA

-497 AADARFKVPAAILA
+497 AADPRFKVPAGTLA
-511 AAVGKAR
+511 AAVGKSR
-518 REHRSLRECLALI
+518 RDHRPLREALQAV
-531 GAAHPDTE
+531 GAVNPDTV
-539 RLMGR
+539 RLLSR
-544 LSGLVQES
+544 LSDLVKES

-573 LTREASPEADEQ
+573 LTREATPEADEQ

-606 RAPYLVRYLEELGEA
+606 RAPFLVRYLEELGEA

-633 LDAVSLL
+633 LDAVALL
-640 TIHQAKGLEFPVVFV
+640 TVHQAKGLEFPVVFV

-690 IADDPSAL
+690 APEAPTAL

-713 LTRARTQ
+713 LTRAREQ
-720 LYLSAAER
+720 LYLTASER
-728 STGGVRP
+728 ATGGVRP
-735 RKVSRFVSEALD
+735 RKVSRFISEALD
-747 LARTQLEEVP
+747 LARTQLEETV

-764 AIGALEIVA
+764 AVAALEVA
-773 PAPPVFAVREPGA
+773 EPAAAVLPARAAGA

-838 HRGQMNGAAPELP
+838 HRGQMAGAVPESE
-851 ALTAALD
+851 ALVEALN
-858 RSWQSAGFVSRSHEE
+858 RSWQSAGFISRTHEE
-873 ARRDAALK
+873 ARYAAALK
-881 VIERFRSDELASGV
+881 VLERFSDEERASGT

-906 EIGGHKVRGRWDRVD
+906 EIGGHKIRGRWDRVD
-921 VRPLAPGERTKEI
+921 VTPLASGERTREI
-934 PSIELSGDTL
+934 PVIEMSDETI

-958 DYKSGGKDDDETGVA
+958 DYKSGGKDDEEGNAT

-978 LQLQIYALAWRS
+978 LQLQIYALAWRAA
-990 TTGRLPDEVSLRF
+990 TGRLPDEVSLRF

-1012 PVDPKRIEKA
+1012 PVDPKRIAKA
-1022 REKIAEAAEGIQT
+1022 RDRIAEAAEGIQS
-1035 GSMEAKPDLMNCTYC
+1035 GSMEAKPDRMNCTYC

-1062 AGRPG
+1062 AGRPS

>member
-1 MTPRAPRSAAPQ
+1 M
-13 EREPAGIDQIPVWTG
+13 
-28 VSVRAPR
+28 RAPR
-35 AFSDGLA
+35 AFEEGVK
-42 HLLNDLNDE
+42 HLLADLNDE
-51 QYAAVTYGEGPLLV
+51 QYAAVTHGEGPLLV

-79 RVAWLIAEQRAL
+79 RVAWLIAQQRAA

-137 ENSHRLGISGDL
+137 ENAHRLGISGEL

-168 GLSRFTPLGDPTR
+168 GLSRFAPLGDPTR

-195 EAVSADAIEA
+195 EGVGADQIDTFATDLCARAETLRSETVDDEKVRRQVSAHADA
-205 FAAELRAKAAAVV
+205 LQR
-218 PDVDA
+218 
-223 PAKERKKLEEYAAAL
+223 LGEEH
-238 TRLSEEQGELAV
+238 GELATAYRA
-250 VYRTYRGILAKSG
+250 YRTILARSG

-274 YEILRSDPLV
+274 YELLRDDPLV

-313 IAQGSGNLTAVGD
+313 IAQGSRNLTAVGD

-331 YRFRGAAISNILG
+331 YRFRGAAIENILG

-349 PDAGKVVLTK
+349 SDASKVVLTR

-371 RRLVRFNDPDR
+371 RRLIRFNDPER
-382 LETRLGISKD
+382 LETKLGISKE
-392 LSAEADPGGSAP
+392 LRAEVEGSAP
-404 VGFRRF
+404 HPVAFRRF
-410 RTTADEADWIAQ
+410 RTTADEADWIAS
-422 EVRASI
+422 EIRSSVAS
-428 DAGRRPRDH
+428 GRLPRDH
-437 AVLVRANVDT
+437 AVLVRANADT
-447 VEIGRSL
+447 AEISRSL
-454 NMAGIAWRASGAA
+454 NMAGIPWRASGAA

-497 AADARFKVPAAILA
+497 AADPRFKVPAGTLA
-511 AAVGKAR
+511 AAVGKSR
-518 REHRSLRECLALI
+518 RDHRPLREALQAV
-531 GAAHPDTE
+531 GAINPDTV
-539 RLMGR
+539 RLLSR
-544 LSGLVQES
+544 LSDLVKES

-573 LTREASPEADEQ
+573 LTREATPEADEQ

-606 RAPYLVRYLEELGEA
+606 RAPFLVRYLEELGEA

-633 LDAVSLL
+633 LDAVALL
-640 TIHQAKGLEFPVVFV
+640 TVHQAKGLEFPVVFV

-690 IADDPSAL
+690 APETPTAL

-713 LTRARTQ
+713 LTRAREQ
-720 LYLSAAER
+720 LYLTASER
-728 STGGVRP
+728 ASGGVRP
-735 RKVSRFVSEALD
+735 RKVSRFISEALD
-747 LARTQLEEVP
+747 LARMQLEETA

-764 AIGALEIVA
+764 AAAALEVA
-773 PAPPVFAVREPGA
+773 EPAAAVLPARAPGA

-838 HRGQMNGAAPELP
+838 HRGQMVGAVPESE
-851 ALTAALD
+851 ALVEALN
-858 RSWQSAGFVSRSHEE
+858 RSWQSAGFISRTHEE
-873 ARRDAALK
+873 ARYAAALK
-881 VIERFRSDELASGV
+881 VLERFSDEERASGT

-906 EIGGHKVRGRWDRVD
+906 EIGGHKIRGRWDRVD
-921 VRPLAPGERTKEI
+921 VTPLASGERTREI
-934 PSIELSGDTL
+934 PVIEMSDETL

-958 DYKSGGKDDDETGVA
+958 DYKSGGKDDEEGNAT

-978 LQLQIYALAWRS
+978 LQLQIYALAWRAA
-990 TTGRLPDEVSLRF
+990 TGRLPDEVSLRF

-1012 PVDPKRIEKA
+1012 PVDPKRIAKA
-1022 REKIAEAAEGIQT
+1022 RDRIVEAAEGIQS
-1035 GSMEAKPDLMNCTYC
+1035 GSMEAKPDRMNCTYC

-1062 AGRPG
+1062 AGRPS

>member
-1 MTPRAPRSAAPQ
+1 M
-13 EREPAGIDQIPVWTG
+13 
-28 VSVRAPR
+28 RAPR
-35 AFSDGLA
+35 AFEEGVK
-42 HLLNDLNDE
+42 HLLADLNDE
-51 QYAAVTYGEGPLLV
+51 QYAAVTHGEGPLLV

-79 RVAWLIAEQRAL
+79 RVAWLIAQQRAA

-137 ENSHRLGISGDL
+137 ENAHRLGISGEL

-168 GLSRFTPLGDPTR
+168 GLSRFAPLGDPTR
-181 FLGDIAGYISRAKE
+181 FLGDVAGYISRAKE
-195 EAVSADAIEA
+195 EGVGADQIDTFATDLCARAETLRSETVDDEKVRRQVSAHADA
-205 FAAELRAKAAAVV
+205 LQR
-218 PDVDA
+218 
-223 PAKERKKLEEYAAAL
+223 LGEEH
-238 TRLSEEQGELAV
+238 GELATAYRA
-250 VYRTYRGILAKSG
+250 YRTILARSG

-274 YEILRSDPLV
+274 YELLRDDPLV

-313 IAQGSGNLTAVGD
+313 VAQGSRNLTAVGD

-331 YRFRGAAISNILG
+331 YRFRGAAIENILG

-349 PDAGKVVLTK
+349 PDASKVVLTR

-371 RRLVRFNDPDR
+371 RRLIRFNDPER
-382 LETRLGISKD
+382 LETKLGISKE
-392 LSAEADPGGSAP
+392 LRAEVEGSAP
-404 VGFRRF
+404 HPVAFRRF
-410 RTTADEADWIAQ
+410 RTTADEADWIAS
-422 EVRASI
+422 EIRSSVAS
-428 DAGRRPRDH
+428 GRLPRDH

-447 VEIGRSL
+447 AEISRSL
-454 NMAGIAWRASGAA
+454 NMAGIPWRASGAA

-497 AADARFKVPAAILA
+497 AADPRFKVPAGTLA
-511 AAVGKAR
+511 AAVGKSR
-518 REHRSLRECLALI
+518 RDHRPLREALQAV
-531 GAAHPDTE
+531 GAINPDTV
-539 RLMGR
+539 RLLSR
-544 LSGLVQES
+544 LSDLVKES

-573 LTREASPEADEQ
+573 LTREATPEADEQ

-606 RAPYLVRYLEELGEA
+606 RAPFLVRYLEELGEA

-633 LDAVSLL
+633 LDAVALL
-640 TIHQAKGLEFPVVFV
+640 TVHQAKGLEFPVVFV

-690 IADDPSAL
+690 APEAPTAL

-713 LTRARTQ
+713 LTRAREQ
-720 LYLSAAER
+720 LYLTASER
-728 STGGVRP
+728 ATGGVRP
-735 RKVSRFVSEALD
+735 RKVSRFISEALD
-747 LARTQLEEVP
+747 LARTQLEETV

-764 AIGALEIVA
+764 AVAALEVA
-773 PAPPVFAVREPGA
+773 EPAAAVLPARAPGA

-838 HRGQMNGAAPELP
+838 HRGQMAGAVPESE
-851 ALTAALD
+851 ALVEALN
-858 RSWQSAGFVSRSHEE
+858 RSWQSAGFISRTHEE
-873 ARRDAALK
+873 ARYAAALK
-881 VIERFRSDELASGV
+881 VLERFSDEERASGT

-906 EIGGHKVRGRWDRVD
+906 EIGGHKIRGRWDRVD
-921 VRPLAPGERTKEI
+921 VTPLASGERTREI
-934 PSIELSGDTL
+934 PVIEMSDETI

-958 DYKSGGKDDDETGVA
+958 DYKSGGKDDEEGNAT

-978 LQLQIYALAWRS
+978 LQLQIYALAWRAA
-990 TTGRLPDEVSLRF
+990 TGRLPDEVSLRF

-1012 PVDPKRIEKA
+1012 PVDPKRIAKA
-1022 REKIAEAAEGIQT
+1022 RDRIAEAAEGIQS
-1035 GSMEAKPDLMNCTYC
+1035 GSMEAKPDRMNCTYC

-1062 AGRPG
+1062 AGRPS

>member
-1 MTPRAPRSAAPQ
+1 M
-13 EREPAGIDQIPVWTG
+13 
-28 VSVRAPR
+28 RAPR
-35 AFSDGLA
+35 AFEEGVK
-42 HLLNDLNDE
+42 HLLADLNDD
-51 QYAAVTYGEGPLLV
+51 QYKAVTHGEGPLLV

-79 RVAWLIAEQRAL
+79 RVAWLIAQQRAA

-99 FTDRAAEEMQ
+99 FTDRAADEMQ

-137 ENSHRLGISGDL
+137 ENAHRLGISGEL

-155 EVVLLLREHLFEL
+155 EMVLLLREHLFEL
-168 GLSRFTPLGDPTR
+168 GLSRFAPLGDPTR
-181 FLGDIAGYISRAKE
+181 FLGDIAGYFSRAKE
-195 EAVSADAIEA
+195 EGVGADQIDA
-205 FAAELRAKAAAVV
+205 FAAGLRARAGALRGETVD
-218 PDVDA
+218 DVKVRQQVSAHADA
-223 PAKERKKLEEYAAAL
+223 LERLGEEH
-238 TRLSEEQGELAV
+238 GELAAA
-250 VYRTYRGILAKSG
+250 YRAYRAILARSG

-274 YEILRSDPLV
+274 YELLRDDPLV

-313 IAQGSGNLTAVGD
+313 IAQGSRNLTAVGD

-331 YRFRGAAISNILG
+331 YRFRGAAIENILG

-349 PDAGKVVLTK
+349 PAATKVVLTR
-359 NYRSTTPILSAA
+359 NYRSTTPILAAA
-371 RRLVRFNDPDR
+371 RRLIRFNDPER
-382 LETRLGISKD
+382 LETKLGISKE
-392 LSAEADPGGSAP
+392 LRAEAEGSAP
-404 VGFRRF
+404 HPVAFRRF
-410 RTTADEADWIAQ
+410 RTTADEADWIAN
-422 EVRASI
+422 EIRSSI
-428 DAGRRPRDH
+428 TSGRLPRDH

-447 VEIGRSL
+447 AEISRSL
-454 NMAGIAWRASGAA
+454 NMAGIPWRASGAA

-480 GLRHAADPDASA
+480 GLRHVADPDASA

-497 AADARFKVPAAILA
+497 AADPRFKVPAGTLA
-511 AAVGKAR
+511 AAVGKSR
-518 REHRSLRECLALI
+518 REHRPLREALQAV
-531 GAAHPDTE
+531 GATNPDTV
-539 RLMGR
+539 RLLTR
-544 LSGLVQES
+544 LSDLVKES

-567 SGLLAE
+567 SGLLAA
-573 LTREASPEADEQ
+573 LTREGTPEADEQ

-606 RAPYLVRYLEELGEA
+606 RAPFLVRYLEELGEA

-633 LDAVSLL
+633 LDAVALL
-640 TIHQAKGLEFPVVFV
+640 TVHQAKGLEFPVVFV

-690 IADDPSAL
+690 APVTQTAL
-698 DEEALREER
+698 DEESLREER

-713 LTRARTQ
+713 LTRAREQ
-720 LYLSAAER
+720 LYLTASER
-728 STGGVRP
+728 ATGGVRP
-735 RKVSRFVSEALD
+735 RKVSRFISEALD
-747 LARTQLEEVP
+747 LARTQLEETPVA
-757 FTGERSS
+757 GERS
-764 AIGALEIVA
+764 GADAPLEVTEPTA
-773 PAPPVFAVREPGA
+773 AVLPNRAPGA

-838 HRGQMNGAAPELP
+838 HRGQIAGSVPERT
-851 ALTAALD
+851 ALVEALN
-858 RSWQSAGFVSRSHEE
+858 RSWQSAGFISRTHEE
-873 ARRDAALK
+873 ARYAAALK
-881 VIERFRSDELASGV
+881 ALERFSAEERASGS

-906 EIGGHKVRGRWDRVD
+906 EIGGHKIRGRWDRVD
-921 VRPLAPGERTKEI
+921 ITPLASGERTRDI
-934 PSIELSGDTL
+934 PVIEMSDETL

-958 DYKSGGKDDDETGVA
+958 DYKSGGKDDEEGNVT

-978 LQLQIYALAWRS
+978 LQLQIYALAWRAA
-990 TTGRLPDEVSLRF
+990 TGRLPDEVSLRF
-1003 LDSGKTATV
+1003 LDSGKHATV
-1012 PVDPKRIEKA
+1012 PVDPKRIAKA
-1022 REKIAEAAEGIQT
+1022 RDRIVEAAEGIQS
-1035 GSMEAKPDLMNCTYC
+1035 GSMEAKPDRMNCTYC

-1062 AGRPG
+1062 AGRPA

>member
-1 MTPRAPRSAAPQ
+1 MTPRAPRGAASVGRDSAQ
-13 EREPAGIDQIPVWTG
+13 SDQIPVWTG

-35 AFSDGLA
+35 AFEEGVK
-42 HLLNDLNDE
+42 HLLADLNDD
-51 QYAAVTYGEGPLLV
+51 QYKAVTHGEGPLLV

-79 RVAWLIAEQRAL
+79 RVAWLIAQQRAA

-99 FTDRAAEEMQ
+99 FTDRAADEMQ

-137 ENSHRLGISGDL
+137 ENAHRLGISGEL

-168 GLSRFTPLGDPTR
+168 GLSRFAPLGDPTR

-195 EAVSADAIEA
+195 EGVGADQIDA
-205 FAAELRAKAAAVV
+205 FAAGLRARAGALRGETVD
-218 PDVDA
+218 DVKVRQQVSAHADA
-223 PAKERKKLEEYAAAL
+223 LERLGEEH
-238 TRLSEEQGELAV
+238 GELAAA
-250 VYRTYRGILAKSG
+250 YRAYRAILARSG

-274 YEILRSDPLV
+274 YELLRDDPLV

-313 IAQGSGNLTAVGD
+313 IAQGSRNLTAVGD

-331 YRFRGAAISNILG
+331 YRFRGAAIENILG

-349 PDAGKVVLTK
+349 PDATKVVLTR
-359 NYRSTTPILSAA
+359 NYRSTTPILAAA
-371 RRLVRFNDPDR
+371 RRLIRFNDPER
-382 LETRLGISKD
+382 LETKLGISKE
-392 LSAEADPGGSAP
+392 LRAEAEGSAP
-404 VGFRRF
+404 HPVAFRRF
-410 RTTADEADWIAQ
+410 RTTADEADWIAN
-422 EVRASI
+422 EIRSSI
-428 DAGRRPRDH
+428 TSGRLPRDH

-447 VEIGRSL
+447 AEISRSL
-454 NMAGIAWRASGAA
+454 NMAGIPWRASGAA

-480 GLRHAADPDASA
+480 GLRHVADPDASA

-497 AADARFKVPAAILA
+497 AADPRFKVPAGTLA
-511 AAVGKAR
+511 AAVGKSR
-518 REHRSLRECLALI
+518 REHRPLREALQAV
-531 GAAHPDTE
+531 GATNPDTV
-539 RLMGR
+539 RLLTR
-544 LSGLVQES
+544 LSDLVKES

-567 SGLLAE
+567 SGLLAA
-573 LTREASPEADEQ
+573 LTREGTPEADEQ

-606 RAPYLVRYLEELGEA
+606 RAPFLVRYLEELGEA

-633 LDAVSLL
+633 LDAVALL
-640 TIHQAKGLEFPVVFV
+640 TVHQAKGLEFPVVFV

-690 IADDPSAL
+690 ALVTQTVL

-713 LTRARTQ
+713 LTRAREQ
-720 LYLSAAER
+720 LYLTASER
-728 STGGVRP
+728 ATGGVRP
-735 RKVSRFVSEALD
+735 RKVSRFISEALD
-747 LARTQLEEVP
+747 LARTQLEETPVA
-757 FTGERSS
+757 GERSG
-764 AIGALEIVA
+764 AIAALEVTEPTAAVLPNRA
-773 PAPPVFAVREPGA
+773 PGT

-838 HRGQMNGAAPELP
+838 HRGQIAGSIPERT
-851 ALTAALD
+851 ALVEALN
-858 RSWQSAGFVSRSHEE
+858 RSWQSAGFISRTHEE
-873 ARRDAALK
+873 ARYAAALK
-881 VIERFRSDELASGV
+881 ALERFSAEERASGS
-895 VPAYVEKDFSF
+895 VPAYVEKDFAF
-906 EIGGHKVRGRWDRVD
+906 EIGGHKIRGRWDRVD
-921 VRPLAPGERTKEI
+921 ITPLASGERTREI
-934 PSIELSGDTL
+934 PVIEMSDETL

-958 DYKSGGKDDDETGVA
+958 DYKSGGKDDEEGNVT

-978 LQLQIYALAWRS
+978 LQLQIYALAWRAA
-990 TTGRLPDEVSLRF
+990 TGRLPDEVSLRF
-1003 LDSGKTATV
+1003 LDSGKHATV
-1012 PVDPKRIEKA
+1012 PVDPKRIAKA
-1022 REKIAEAAEGIQT
+1022 RDRIVEAAEGIQS
-1035 GSMEAKPDLMNCTYC
+1035 GSMEAKPDRMNCTYC

-1062 AGRPG
+1062 AGRPA

>member
-1 MTPRAPRSAAPQ
+1 M
-13 EREPAGIDQIPVWTG
+13 
-28 VSVRAPR
+28 RAPR
-35 AFSDGLA
+35 AFEEGVK
-42 HLLNDLNDE
+42 HLLADLNDE
-51 QYAAVTYGEGPLLV
+51 QYAAVTHGEGPLLV

-79 RVAWLIAEQRAL
+79 RVAWLIAQRRAA

-137 ENSHRLGISGDL
+137 ENAHRLGISGEL

-168 GLSRFTPLGDPTR
+168 GLSRFAPLGDPTR
-181 FLGDIAGYISRAKE
+181 FLGDVAGYISRAKE
-195 EAVSADAIEA
+195 EGVGADQIDTFATDLCARAETLRSETVDDEKVRRQVSAHADA
-205 FAAELRAKAAAVV
+205 LQR
-218 PDVDA
+218 
-223 PAKERKKLEEYAAAL
+223 LGEEH
-238 TRLSEEQGELAV
+238 GELATAYRA
-250 VYRTYRGILAKSG
+250 YRTILARNG

-274 YEILRSDPLV
+274 YELLRDDPLV

-313 IAQGSGNLTAVGD
+313 VAQGSRNLTAVGD

-331 YRFRGAAISNILG
+331 YRFRGAAIENILG

-349 PDAGKVVLTK
+349 PDASKVVLTR

-371 RRLVRFNDPDR
+371 RRLIRFNDPER
-382 LETRLGISKD
+382 LETKLGISKE
-392 LSAEADPGGSAP
+392 LRAEVEGSAP
-404 VGFRRF
+404 HPVAFRRF
-410 RTTADEADWIAQ
+410 RTTADEADWIAS
-422 EVRASI
+422 EIRSSVAS
-428 DAGRRPRDH
+428 GRLPRDH

-447 VEIGRSL
+447 AEISRSL
-454 NMAGIAWRASGAA
+454 NMAGIPWRASGAA

-497 AADARFKVPAAILA
+497 AADPRFKVPAGTLA
-511 AAVGKAR
+511 AAVGKSR
-518 REHRSLRECLALI
+518 RDHRPLREALQAV
-531 GAAHPDTE
+531 GAINPDTV
-539 RLMGR
+539 RLLSR
-544 LSGLVQES
+544 LSDLVKES

-573 LTREASPEADEQ
+573 LTREATPEADEQ

-606 RAPYLVRYLEELGEA
+606 RAPFLVRYLEELGEA

-633 LDAVSLL
+633 LDAVALL
-640 TIHQAKGLEFPVVFV
+640 TVHQAKGLEFPVVFV

-690 IADDPSAL
+690 APEAPTAL

-713 LTRARTQ
+713 LTRARDQ
-720 LYLSAAER
+720 LYLTASER
-728 STGGVRP
+728 ATGGVRP
-735 RKVSRFVSEALD
+735 RKVSRFISEALD
-747 LARTQLEEVP
+747 LARTQLEETV

-764 AIGALEIVA
+764 AVAALEVA
-773 PAPPVFAVREPGA
+773 EPAAAVLPARAPGA
-786 AEQTPLTLSYTAI
+786 AEQAPLTLSYTAI

-838 HRGQMNGAAPELP
+838 HRGQMAGAVPESE
-851 ALTAALD
+851 ALVEALN
-858 RSWQSAGFVSRSHEE
+858 RSWQSAGFISRTHEE
-873 ARRDAALK
+873 ARYAAALK
-881 VIERFRSDELASGV
+881 VLERFSDEERASGS

-906 EIGGHKVRGRWDRVD
+906 EIGGHKIRGRWDRVD
-921 VRPLAPGERTKEI
+921 VTPLASGERTREI
-934 PSIELSGDTL
+934 PVIEMSDETI

-958 DYKSGGKDDDETGVA
+958 DYKSGGKDDEEGNAT

-978 LQLQIYALAWRS
+978 LQLQIYALAWRAA
-990 TTGRLPDEVSLRF
+990 TGRLPDEVSLRF

-1012 PVDPKRIEKA
+1012 PVDPKRIAKA
-1022 REKIAEAAEGIQT
+1022 RDRIVEAAEGIQS
-1035 GSMEAKPDLMNCTYC
+1035 GSMEAKPDRMNCTYC

-1062 AGRPG
+1062 AGRPS

>member
-1 MTPRAPRSAAPQ
+1 M
-13 EREPAGIDQIPVWTG
+13 
-28 VSVRAPR
+28 RAPR
-35 AFSDGLA
+35 AFEEGVK
-42 HLLNDLNDE
+42 HLLADLNDE
-51 QYAAVTYGEGPLLV
+51 QYAAVTHGEGPLLV

-79 RVAWLIAEQRAL
+79 RVAWLIAQQRAA

-137 ENSHRLGISGDL
+137 ENAHRLGISGEL

-168 GLSRFTPLGDPTR
+168 GLSRFAPLGDPTR
-181 FLGDIAGYISRAKE
+181 FLGDVAGYISRAKE
-195 EAVSADAIEA
+195 EGVGADQIDTFATDLCARAETLRSETVDDEKVRRQVSAHADA
-205 FAAELRAKAAAVV
+205 LQR
-218 PDVDA
+218 
-223 PAKERKKLEEYAAAL
+223 LGEEH
-238 TRLSEEQGELAV
+238 GELATAYRA
-250 VYRTYRGILAKSG
+250 YRTILARNG

-274 YEILRSDPLV
+274 YELLRDDPLV

-313 IAQGSGNLTAVGD
+313 VAQGSRNLTAVGD

-331 YRFRGAAISNILG
+331 YRFRGAAIENILG

-349 PDAGKVVLTK
+349 PDASKVVLTR

-371 RRLVRFNDPDR
+371 RRLIRFNDPER
-382 LETRLGISKD
+382 LETKLGISKE
-392 LSAEADPGGSAP
+392 LRAEVEGSAP
-404 VGFRRF
+404 HPVAFRRF
-410 RTTADEADWIAQ
+410 RTTADEADWIAS
-422 EVRASI
+422 EIRSSVAS
-428 DAGRRPRDH
+428 GRLPRDH

-447 VEIGRSL
+447 AEISRSL
-454 NMAGIAWRASGAA
+454 NMAGIPWRASGAA

-497 AADARFKVPAAILA
+497 AADPRFKVPAGTLA
-511 AAVGKAR
+511 AAVGKSR
-518 REHRSLRECLALI
+518 RDHRPLREALQAV
-531 GAAHPDTE
+531 GAINPDTV
-539 RLMGR
+539 RLLSR
-544 LSGLVQES
+544 LSDLVKES

-573 LTREASPEADEQ
+573 LTREATPEADEQ

-606 RAPYLVRYLEELGEA
+606 RAPFLVRYLEELGEA

-633 LDAVSLL
+633 LDAVALL
-640 TIHQAKGLEFPVVFV
+640 TVHQAKGLEFPVVFV

-690 IADDPSAL
+690 APETPTAL

-713 LTRARTQ
+713 LTRAREQ
-720 LYLSAAER
+720 LYLTASER
-728 STGGVRP
+728 ATGGVRP
-735 RKVSRFVSEALD
+735 RKVSRFISEALD
-747 LARTQLEEVP
+747 LARTQLEETA
-757 FTGERSS
+757 FTGERGS
-764 AIGALEIVA
+764 AVAALEVA
-773 PAPPVFAVREPGA
+773 EPAAAVLPARAPGA
-786 AEQTPLTLSYTAI
+786 AEQAPLTLSYTAI

-838 HRGQMNGAAPELP
+838 HRGQMAGAVPESE
-851 ALTAALD
+851 ALVEALN
-858 RSWQSAGFVSRSHEE
+858 RSWQSAGFISRTHEE
-873 ARRDAALK
+873 ARYAAALK
-881 VIERFRSDELASGV
+881 VLERFSDEERASGT

-906 EIGGHKVRGRWDRVD
+906 EIGGHKIRGRWDRVD
-921 VRPLAPGERTKEI
+921 VTPLASGERTREI
-934 PSIELSGDTL
+934 PVIEMSDETI

-958 DYKSGGKDDDETGVA
+958 DYKSGGKDDEEGNAT

-978 LQLQIYALAWRS
+978 LQLQIYALAWRAA
-990 TTGRLPDEVSLRF
+990 TGRLPDEVSLRF

-1012 PVDPKRIEKA
+1012 PVDPKRIAKA
-1022 REKIAEAAEGIQT
+1022 RDRIAEAAEGIQS
-1035 GSMEAKPDLMNCTYC
+1035 GSMEAKPDRMNCTYC

-1062 AGRPG
+1062 AGRPS